1 MKKNTSK
8 RSIRRQVLLALVLGV
23 NVLCGTVIDSHV
35 SAMVP
40 NNELPQGGQSLW
52 KNHTGLNQNVG
63 SESKPVMNIHQQGKN
78 GVISWNSFNIGANGT
93 VNFSSDTQGFNTLNY
108 VNSGNASQL
117 YGKLTGLGGNL
128 YLVNPAGVQIG
139 PSAQINVGSLHVAA
153 KNLDL
158 GKVSKNPADVAG
170 LVKGGTL
177 TSAQLMSLGNISAD
191 KVTFE
196 GNGRIVID
204 TEKLEKL
211 NREKNDNFE
220 VLTNDADHVVLGYDA
235 YDKEKGYEDADK
247 TKTFGQVSVIGSKT
261 DVKVKGYMWVEDASQ
276 LQAIKTNLSG
286 KYALKN
292 SIDAIGTKDIDGGFE
307 PLGADTEDGF
317 TGTFDALDF
326 HIFDLTINRSDMEN
340 VGLFSKTK
348 GAILNNVTLVGGKI
362 TGENNVGALVGK
374 AVDTTITGAVNS
386 AAVVGAANVGGLVG
400 TGTGV
405 TLKDAVNMGD
415 ITGTDNAV
423 GGLVGNLTKGTIQG
437 KSYNI
442 GNVGGSD
449 DTNQPHDVGGLVGV
463 ATDSA
468 LGNEN
473 AKDGIIYNGLTVKGK
488 YNVGG
493 IAGRLEKSTLQ
504 NAENRSA
511 IKATGWT
518 MEDYSYQW
526 GNGNTLQTK
535 VENVQV
541 ANVGGLVGTS
551 EQDSNI
557 KNVTNLGNVSSS
569 KGDNNDYYDAGN
581 VGGIVGRAENTH
593 ITAATNQETKVTGAH
608 NVGGIAGYFGGKG
621 TITSAN
627 NDGADIMATG
637 ARNNTLHEEVEK
649 DGYGNVVGVREAGFV
664 KEWVRHANPSEK
676 VYIGNMGGIV
686 GYLYGD
692 DAYVTKGSNSGN
704 VHSLKIDDPQNV
716 STASKASNTGGI
728 VGKMLRSYRGN
739 DQIDSDWNQKIKN
752 GKATAAVSD
761 SYNSGNVE
769 GYFAVGGVVGQMF
782 NGEVVHSYNLGNIKT
797 TRTATKDELNPAVN
811 MGGVVGDTIE
821 DVNKAK
827 AFLYDVYNKGTI
839 GDKEFRYYAR
849 HVGGVVGRLNG
860 TLEKSYN
867 SGDIYNGF
875 NVVGGI
881 VGWYHRGS
889 IKDVFNTGNI
899 TVKNNEVL
907 LTKEDVQDRKG
918 ANLGNLNGN
927 KTSSVGGIIGAAAPD
942 KGLAIKNAYNIG
954 TIRSYQVGGG
964 GNNAVGGIAGRGS
977 IDLKNVYTLGT
988 VVAYDANGNKT
999 GRGVGH
1005 LVGEATNGGS
1015 AGSYNVANITNG
1027 YYIETGDPEFT
1038 YTDSELSS
1046 YGRKGTVIQWED
1058 RFNPDKY
1065 QGFTFSNY
1073 GPDGKKL
1080 DDANGSWRMYDNTL
1094 PMLNAFLPDT
1104 ETYFRENGL
1113 TDSKGNALSSVQY
1126 GTEYDPNLT
1135 IIKTENDL
1143 SFDWNTLNLGGDSR
1157 IAVYGGGLTLTDV
1170 DTVSKT
1176 AYFNGDIDSTGDLVL
1191 HGKDMLFGA
1200 GADLHGSAVT
1210 ISADGVLSLD
1220 GNIVATGE
1228 NGASDVSITAGD
1240 VKSYGKIISAQKD
1253 GKTTVPGIAEKRG
1266 DDASYGEISDM
1277 NQAVT
1282 ETGIHYSKTVISK
1295 KTGNV
1300 TITAKGN
1307 EKQDGSVTLG
1317 YGIQGKGLVRTGG
1330 SFNVEGTGDVYVESD
1345 LSIGRDIAL
1354 KSTGDASEVVL
1365 DVTNIGLDAE
1375 PQNQAKGLMDFMN
1388 HFNKKD
1394 TGEGKITLE
1403 TASGDAKFAVDLW
1416 DDAKGEKGEYT
1427 FNKFGSAGEANED
1440 SIKNAFNSM
1449 DATVKIG
1456 DQSYAVFE
1464 SGNDQT
1470 NGFMYIWVDGA
1481 DQLQG
1486 IQNFVNKD
1494 SDAAYYNY
1502 ALKSD
1507 IDASVLK
1514 DYEAIGSNKD
1524 YQGEAIGSDKDYQG
1538 TFDGRGHAII
1548 GLTAG
1553 GSDAANT
1560 GNTGVFSTV
1569 GKQGKVKNLSVLA
1582 GNFTGKD
1589 NVGAVAGVN
1598 KGTISD
1604 ITTYGNT
1611 ITSDGHAGGLVG
1623 TNEKTI
1629 SDSTSVSNV
1638 IANSQQAMAGGIAGS
1653 NEAGAVI
1660 DNSESNSAVAGNT
1673 STSSGLGGVAGVN
1686 KGILSKVD
1694 NLGVTNGGDSESSAV
1709 GGIAG
1714 INTGSIKNA
1723 YNESFVTGG
1732 KKTGGLVGINEKG
1745 GFLVNAANA
1754 GRVEGKG
1761 AAQDAAQEI
1770 GGLVGDNYGS
1780 ILNGR
1785 NGGNVTGTTYVGG
1798 IVGTNRE
1805 DSTLT
1810 DIINDTSILI
1820 KGVDY
1825 VGGIAGQNA
1834 GRIVDTEA
1842 SRTLSDGVVEGVE
1855 YVGGI
1860 AGKNTGYIENPHNNI
1875 SLRINK
1881 DALKDGKTAQYFGG
1895 VAGINEQ
1902 EGTIGNAT
1910 NLADVTAE
1918 GANYVGG
1925 IVGYNKGTLL
1935 NLAGNRGNVV
1945 GANYVGGV
1953 AGLNEHSL
1961 MDIDASNTGS
1971 VQALEGGAGGIFAV
1985 NHGDVTNSRLVN
1997 DAVVAGGADDG
2008 ATGGIFAKNTAN
2020 IGKTTLVNGMNAEV
2034 IGLKNVGGLVGENS
2048 GTILGGR
2055 DVSDGYYKDQ
2065 VYNNGVI
2072 DAGVWDDQNGNHQID
2087 DGEFKEGAG
2096 ENIGGLVGK
2105 NTGSVTA
2112 AYNTGAIKAKESTNV
2127 GGIAG
2132 TNAGW
2137 IDQVFSSIF
2146 TQDGKEGQVEGKTVV
2161 GGLVGSNQG
2170 RLTNGYTTSES
2181 NGGSIAGENK
2191 GLLKNV
2197 YSLTGKDKIL
2207 AASNTG
2213 SIVNGYA
2220 LDAGS
2225 ADSLAKGTYGGFN
2238 FGKTWKIYEGYSSPL
2253 LKVFLTKATYD
2264 PMTGEVLWAADG
2276 FSANDG
2282 TSKGLIY
2289 DGVKRGNPYL
2299 WSTQLVFASGNP
2311 NWLGYDLEP
2320 IYIGGNPDGQWD
2332 YLFKDAPFDKEEP
2345 ERERKAEIQFI
2356 HGGMEI

>member
-1 MKKNTSK
+1 MKRNTYKK
-8 RSIRRQVLLALVLGV
+8 RIKRQVLLTLFAGMTAFSGAITGYGASGV
-23 NVLCGTVIDSHV
+23 
-35 SAMVP
+35 VP

-108 VNSGNASQL
+108 VNSGNASQI

-128 YLVNPAGVQIG
+128 YIVNPAGVQIG

-158 GKVSKNPADVAG
+158 DAVSKNPTDVAG

-177 TSAQLMSLGNISAD
+177 TSAQLMSLGNISAN

-204 TEKLEKL
+204 TEKLENL
-211 NREKNDNFE
+211 NREKNETFE

-235 YDKEKGYEDADK
+235 YDKEMGYEGAA
-247 TKTFGQVSVIGSKT
+247 KTFGQVSVSGSKT
-261 DVKVKGYMWVEDASQ
+261 DVKGYMWVEDASQ
-276 LQAIKTNLSG
+276 LQAIDTNLSG

-292 SIDAIGTKDIDGGFE
+292 SIDAIGTKDLDDGKGFK
-307 PLGADTEDGF
+307 PLGSDREDGF
-317 TGTFDALDF
+317 TGIFDSLDF
-326 HIFDLTINRSDMEN
+326 HIFDLTINRSDMDN
-340 VGLFSKTK
+340 VGLFSKTN
-348 GAILNNVTLVGGKI
+348 GATLNNVTLVGGKI
-362 TGENNVGALVGK
+362 TGQNNVGTLVGS
-374 AVDTTITGAVNS
+374 ATNTTITGAVNS
-386 AAVVGAANVGGLVG
+386 AAVVGSENVGGLVG
-400 TGTGV
+400 TGTVV

-415 ITGTDNAV
+415 ITGTDHAV
-423 GGLVGNLTKGTIQG
+423 GGLAGNLTNGTVSG
-437 KSYNI
+437 NSYNI
-442 GNVGGSD
+442 GNVGGPD
-449 DTNQPHDVGGLVGV
+449 DTNRPYDVGGLVGV
-463 ATDSA
+463 ANGST
-468 LGNEN
+468 LGNEK

-493 IAGRLEKSTLQ
+493 IAGRLKNSTLQ
-504 NAENRSA
+504 HAENRSA
-511 IKATGWT
+511 IKATGFT
-518 MEDYSYQW
+518 TESYVYQGAGYSP
-526 GNGNTLQTK
+526 NNP
-535 VENVQV
+535 NVQV
-541 ANVGGLVGTS
+541 SNVGGLVGISAGNTFT
-551 EQDSNI
+551 
-557 KNVTNLGNVSSS
+557 NVTNLGDVSSAMG
-569 KGDNNDYYDAGN
+569 KGNDYYDGGN
-581 VGGIVGRAENTH
+581 VGGIVGRAEDTN
-593 ITAATNQETKVTGAH
+593 ITMATNQETKVTGAH
-608 NVGGIAGYFGGKG
+608 NIGGIAGYFGGNG
-621 TITSAN
+621 TITSAV
-627 NDGADIMATG
+627 NDGAEIMATG
-637 ARNNTLHEEVEK
+637 GRTSSDFATEM
-649 DGYGNVVGVREAGFV
+649 
-664 KEWVRHANPSEK
+664 VRHKDEER
-676 VYIGNMGGIV
+676 VHFGNMGGIV
-686 GYLYGD
+686 GYLYGN
-692 DAYVTKGSNSGN
+692 DAYVTKSTNSGN
-704 VHSLKIDDPQNV
+704 VHSQLIAANATTV
-716 STASKASNTGGI
+716 SESSLAANTGGI
-728 VGKMLRSYRGN
+728 VGK
-739 DQIDSDWNQKIKN
+739 IDRTTTLTKEDILN
-752 GKATAAVSD
+752 GKQAAVSD
-761 SYNSGNVE
+761 SYNSGTVQ
-769 GYFAVGGVVGQMF
+769 GFIGIGGVVGQMY
-782 NGEVVHSYNLGNIKT
+782 NGEVVRSYNLGDIRTTKT
-797 TRTATKDELNPAVN
+797 VASLDPNKLPTAN
-811 MGGVVGDTIE
+811 MGGVVGDTTE
-821 DVNKAK
+821 DTPYRVRA
-827 AFLYDVYNKGTI
+827 LIYDVYNKGKI
-839 GDKEFRYYAR
+839 GDETFTYAAR
-849 HVGGVVGRLNG
+849 HVGGVVGRLRG
-860 TLEKSYN
+860 TLEKAYN
-867 SGDIYNGF
+867 SGDVYNGY
-875 NVVGGI
+875 NVVGGV
-881 VGWYHRGS
+881 VGWYHKGN
-889 IKDVFNTGNI
+889 IKDVFNTGNV
-899 TVKNNEVL
+899 TVKNQDK
-907 LTKEDVQDRKG
+907 LTS
-918 ANLGNLNGN
+918 GNPSR
-927 KTSSVGGIIGAAAPD
+927 TSSVGGIIGAAAPRA
-942 KGLAIKNAYNIG
+942 GLWIENAYNIG
-954 TIRSYQVGGG
+954 TIRSYQVSGGG
-964 GNNAVGGIAGRGS
+964 KSAVGGIAGRGP
-977 IDLKNVYTLGT
+977 ITMKNVYTLGT
-988 VVAYDANGNKT
+988 VVAYDANGKKT
-999 GRGVGH
+999 AKGVGRI
-1005 LVGEATNGGS
+1005 VGEALEGGS
-1015 AGSYNVANITNG
+1015 DYNTADITNG

-1038 YTDSELSS
+1038 YTDGTDGELSS
-1046 YGRKGTVIQWED
+1046 YGRNGTVIQWKD
-1058 RFNPDKY
+1058 CFNPYSY

-1073 GPDGKKL
+1073 RADGKKQDGKKQ
-1080 DDANGSWRMYDNTL
+1080 DDANESWRMYGNTL

-1104 ETYFRENGL
+1104 ETYFRKHEL

-1135 IIKTENDL
+1135 IIKTKNDL

-1170 DTVSKT
+1170 DKVSKT
-1176 AYFNGDIDSTGDLVL
+1176 AYFNGNIDSTGDLVL
-1191 HGKDMLFGA
+1191 SGKDGADMLFGA
-1200 GADLHGSAVT
+1200 GADLHGSSVT
-1210 ISADGVLSLD
+1210 ISADGLLSLD

-1228 NGASDVSITAGD
+1228 KGASNISITAGD
-1240 VKSYGKIISAQKD
+1240 VKSYGKIESVKE
-1253 GKTTVPGIAEKRG
+1253 GGETTVPGIAEKRD
-1266 DDASYGEISDM
+1266 DDASYGAVSDM

-1282 ETGIHYSKTVISK
+1282 ETGIRYSKTVTSQG
-1295 KTGNV
+1295 TGNV
-1300 TITAKGN
+1300 TITAKGY
-1307 EKQDGSVTLG
+1307 EEHDGSVTLG

-1330 SFNVEGTGDVYVESD
+1330 NLSVEGTGDVYVESD
-1345 LSIGRDIAL
+1345 LSIGKDIAL

-1365 DVTNIGLDAE
+1365 DVTNIGLDAK
-1375 PQNQAKGLMDFMN
+1375 PQNQAEGLKDFMN
-1388 HFNKKD
+1388 HFKKD

-1403 TASGDAKFAVDLW
+1403 TVSGDAKFAVDLW
-1416 DDAKGEKGEYT
+1416 DDAKGGYT

-1440 SIKNAFNSM
+1440 NIKNAFNSM

-1486 IQNFVNKD
+1486 IQDFVNKD

-1514 DYEAIGSNKD
+1514 NYKAIGGD
-1524 YQGEAIGSDKDYQG
+1524 TGYQG

-1553 GSDAANT
+1553 GSEAA
-1560 GNTGVFSTV
+1560 NTGVFSAV
-1569 GKQGKVKNLSVLA
+1569 GEQGAVKNLSVLA

-1611 ITSDGHAGGLVG
+1611 VTSDGHAGGLVG
-1623 TNEKTI
+1623 TNEKI
-1629 SDSTSVSNV
+1629 IKDSTSVSNV
-1638 IANSQQAMAGGIAGS
+1638 IANSQEAMAGGIAGI
-1653 NEAGAVI
+1653 NAKGAVI
-1660 DNSESNSAVAGNT
+1660 DNSESNSAVAG
-1673 STSSGLGGVAGVN
+1673 SKATSSGLGGVAGVN
-1686 KGILSKVD
+1686 KGTLSKVD
-1694 NLGVTNGGDSESSAV
+1694 SLGVTNGGDSGSSAV

-1714 INTGSIKNA
+1714 INTGSIENA

-1732 KKTGGLVGINEKG
+1732 EKTGGLVGINEKSG
-1745 GFLVNAANA
+1745 SLVNAANA

-1770 GGLVGDNYGS
+1770 GGLVGDNDGS

-1820 KGVDY
+1820 KGSTY

-1834 GRIVDTEA
+1834 GRIVDTEV

-1881 DALKDGKTAQYFGG
+1881 DALKDSKTAQYFGG

-1902 EGTIGNAT
+1902 KGTIGNAT

-1918 GANYVGG
+1918 GATYVGG

-1935 NLAGNRGNVV
+1935 NLSGNRGNVI

-1953 AGLNEHSL
+1953 AGINEHSL
-1961 MDIDASNTGS
+1961 SDVDASNTGS
-1971 VQALEGGAGGIFAV
+1971 VQALQGGAGGIFAV

-1997 DAVVAGGADDG
+1997 DAVVAGGAHAG

-2048 GTILGGR
+2048 GTISGGR
-2055 DVSDGYYKDQ
+2055 DASDGYYKDK

-2072 DAGVWDDQNGNHQID
+2072 EAGTWHDENGNHQMD
-2087 DGEFKEGAG
+2087 AGEVTEGAG

-2112 AYNTGAIKAKESTNV
+2112 AYNTGAIKAKDSANV

-2132 TNAGW
+2132 MNAGR

-2146 TQDGKEGQVEGKTVV
+2146 TQDGNEGQVEGKTAV
-2161 GGLVGSNQG
+2161 GGLIGLNTEKGIV
-2170 RLTNGYTTSES
+2170 TDAYTTSKAP
-2181 NGGSIAGENK
+2181 NGGSIAGENQ

-2197 YSLTGKDKIL
+2197 YSVTGKDESI
-2207 AASNTG
+2207 AATNTG
-2213 SIVNGYA
+2213 RIENGYA
-2220 LDAGS
+2220 LDRENDA
-2225 ADSLAKGTYGGFN
+2225 SLAEDTYGGFT
-2238 FGKTWKIYEGYSSPL
+2238 FGSKWKIYEGYSSPL

-2264 PMTGEVLWAADG
+2264 AMTGELIWAADG
-2276 FSANDG
+2276 FAANDG
-2282 TSKGLIY
+2282 SGQGLIHQGLGTGSNY
-2289 DGVKRGNPYL
+2289 F
-2299 WSTQLVFASGNP
+2299 WSQQLVFAKGHP
-2311 NWLGYDLEP
+2311 NWLGYDLDPQYEKP
-2320 IYIGGNPDGQWD
+2320 SGNYDH
-2332 YLFKDAPFDKEEP
+2332 LFDDAPFGKREP
-2345 ERERKAEIQFI
+2345 NRERKAEISFER
-2356 HGGMEI
+2356 GGMEV

>member
-1 MKKNTSK
+1 MKRNTYKK
-8 RSIRRQVLLALVLGV
+8 RIKRQVLLTLFAGMTAFSGAITGYGASGV
-23 NVLCGTVIDSHV
+23 
-35 SAMVP
+35 VP

-108 VNSGNASQL
+108 VNSGNASQI

-128 YLVNPAGVQIG
+128 YIVNPAGVQIG

-158 GKVSKNPADVAG
+158 DAVSKNPTDVAG

-177 TSAQLMSLGNISAD
+177 TSAQLMSLGNISAN

-204 TEKLEKL
+204 TEKLENL
-211 NREKNDNFE
+211 NREKNETFE
-220 VLTNDADHVVLGYDA
+220 VLTNDANHVVLGYDA
-235 YDKEKGYEDADK
+235 YDKEKGYAGED
-247 TKTFGQVSVIGSKT
+247 KTFGQVSVSGAKT
-261 DVKVKGYMWVEDASQ
+261 NVTGYMWVEDAAQ
-276 LQAIKTNLSG
+276 LQAIDTNLSG
-286 KYALKN
+286 QYALKN
-292 SIDAIGTKDIDGGFE
+292 SIDAIGTKDLDGGKGFK
-307 PLGADTEDGF
+307 PLGSDREDGF
-317 TGTFDALDF
+317 TGTFDSLEF
-326 HIFDLTINRSDMEN
+326 HIFDLTINRSDMDN

-362 TGENNVGALVGK
+362 TGQNNVGTLVGS
-374 AVDTTITGAVNS
+374 ATNTTITGAVNS
-386 AAVVGAANVGGLVG
+386 AAVVGVANVGGLVG

-415 ITGTDNAV
+415 ITGTDHAV
-423 GGLVGNLTKGTIQG
+423 GGLAGNLTNGTVSG
-437 KSYNI
+437 NSYNI
-442 GNVGGSD
+442 GNVGGPD
-449 DTNQPHDVGGLVGV
+449 DTNRPYDVGGLVGV
-463 ATDSA
+463 ANGST
-468 LGNEN
+468 LGNEK

-493 IAGRLEKSTLQ
+493 IAGRLKNSTLQ
-504 NAENRSA
+504 HAENRSA
-511 IKATGWT
+511 IKATGFT
-518 MEDYSYQW
+518 TESYVYQGAGYSP
-526 GNGNTLQTK
+526 NNP
-535 VENVQV
+535 NVQV
-541 ANVGGLVGTS
+541 SNVGGLVGISAGNTFTS
-551 EQDSNI
+551 
-557 KNVTNLGNVSSS
+557 VTNLGDVSSAMG
-569 KGDNNDYYDAGN
+569 KGNDYYDGGN
-581 VGGIVGRAENTH
+581 VGGIVGRAEGTN
-593 ITAATNQETKVTGAH
+593 ITTATNQETKVTGAH

-621 TITSAN
+621 TITSAV
-627 NDGADIMATG
+627 NDGAEIMATG
-637 ARNNTLHEEVEK
+637 GRAEIMETGGRTSSDFATEMVRPKEEESVH
-649 DGYGNVVGVREAGFV
+649 F
-664 KEWVRHANPSEK
+664 
-676 VYIGNMGGIV
+676 GNMGGIV
-686 GYLYGD
+686 GYLYGN
-692 DAYVTKGSNSGN
+692 DAYVTKSTNSGN
-704 VHSLKIDDPQNV
+704 VHSQLIAANATTV
-716 STASKASNTGGI
+716 SESSLAANTGGI
-728 VGKMLRSYRGN
+728 VGK
-739 DQIDSDWNQKIKN
+739 IDRKTTLTKEDILN
-752 GKATAAVSD
+752 GKQAAVSD
-761 SYNSGNVE
+761 SYNSGTVQ
-769 GYFAVGGVVGQMF
+769 GFIGIGGVVGQMY
-782 NGEVVHSYNLGNIKT
+782 NGEVVRSYNLGDIRTTKT
-797 TRTATKDELNPAVN
+797 VASLDPNKLPTAN
-811 MGGVVGDTIE
+811 MGGVVGDTTE
-821 DVNKAK
+821 DPPTDAR
-827 AFLYDVYNKGTI
+827 ALIYDVYNKGKI
-839 GDKEFRYYAR
+839 GDETFTYAAR
-849 HVGGVVGRLNG
+849 HVGGVVGRLRG
-860 TLEKSYN
+860 TLEKAYN
-867 SGDIYNGF
+867 SGDVYNGY
-875 NVVGGI
+875 NVVGGV

-889 IKDVFNTGNI
+889 IKDVFNTGNV
-899 TVKNNEVL
+899 TVKNQDK
-907 LTKEDVQDRKG
+907 LTS
-918 ANLGNLNGN
+918 GNPSR
-927 KTSSVGGIIGAAAPD
+927 TSSVGGIIGAATPV
-942 KGLAIKNAYNIG
+942 KGLAIENAYNIG
-954 TIRSYQVGGG
+954 TIRSYQVKGGG
-964 GNNAVGGIAGRGS
+964 KNAVGGIAGRGP
-977 IDLKNVYTLGT
+977 ITMRNVYTLGT
-988 VVAYDANGNKT
+988 VVAYDDNGSKT
-999 GRGVGH
+999 ATGVGRI
-1005 LVGEATNGGS
+1005 VGEALEGGRD
-1015 AGSYNVANITNG
+1015 YNTANITNG

-1038 YTDSELSS
+1038 YTDGTDGELSS
-1046 YGRKGTVIQWED
+1046 YGRKGTVIQWKD
-1058 RFNPDKY
+1058 RFNPDSY

-1073 GPDGKKL
+1073 GADGKKQDGKKQ
-1080 DDANGSWRMYDNTL
+1080 DDANESWRMYGNTL

-1104 ETYFRENGL
+1104 ETYFRKHEL

-1135 IIKTENDL
+1135 IIKTKNDL

-1176 AYFNGDIDSTGDLVL
+1176 TFFNGNIDSTGNLVL
-1191 HGKDMLFGA
+1191 SGKKGADMLFGA
-1200 GADLHGSAVT
+1200 GADLHGSSVT
-1210 ISADGVLSLD
+1210 ISADGLLSLD

-1228 NGASDVSITAGD
+1228 NGASNISITAGD
-1240 VKSYGKIISAQKD
+1240 VKSYGKIESVKE
-1253 GKTTVPGIAEKRG
+1253 GGETTVPGIAEKRD
-1266 DDASYGEISDM
+1266 DDASYGDVSDM
-1277 NQAVT
+1277 KQAVT
-1282 ETGIHYSKTVISK
+1282 ETGIRYSKTVTSQG
-1295 KTGNV
+1295 TGNV
-1300 TITAKGN
+1300 TITAGD
-1307 EKQDGSVTLG
+1307 EEHDGSVTLG

-1330 SFNVEGTGDVYVESD
+1330 SLNVEGTGDVYVESD
-1345 LSIGRDIAL
+1345 LSVGKDISL

-1365 DVTNIGLDAE
+1365 DVTNIGLDAK
-1375 PQNQAKGLMDFMN
+1375 PQNQAEGLKDFMN
-1388 HFNKKD
+1388 HFNKVKR
-1394 TGEGKITLE
+1394 EGKITLE

-1416 DDAKGEKGEYT
+1416 DDAKGESKGEYT
-1427 FNKFGSAGEANED
+1427 FNKFGSKGEDNEGA
-1440 SIKNAFNSM
+1440 IKNAFNSM

-1456 DQSYAVFE
+1456 ENSYPIFGSAT
-1464 SGNDQT
+1464 DKT

-1486 IQNFVNKD
+1486 IQDFVNKD

-1514 DYEAIGSNKD
+1514 KYKAIGGD
-1524 YQGEAIGSDKDYQG
+1524 TGYQG

-1553 GSDAANT
+1553 GSEAA
-1560 GNTGVFSTV
+1560 NTGVFSAV
-1569 GKQGKVKNLSVLA
+1569 GEQGAVKNLSVLA

-1604 ITTYGNT
+1604 INTYGNT

-1623 TNEKTI
+1623 TNEKI
-1629 SDSTSVSNV
+1629 IKDSTSVSNV
-1638 IANSQQAMAGGIAGS
+1638 IANSKTAMAGGIAGS

-1660 DNSESNSAVAGNT
+1660 DNSESNSAVEGSVA
-1673 STSSGLGGVAGVN
+1673 TSSGLGGVAGRN
-1686 KGILSKVD
+1686 EGTLSKVD

-1714 INTGSIKNA
+1714 INTGSIENA

-1732 KKTGGLVGINEKG
+1732 KKTGGLVGINKKSG
-1745 GFLVNAANA
+1745 SLVNAANA

-1770 GGLVGDNYGS
+1770 GGLVGDNDGS

-1834 GRIVDTEA
+1834 GRIVDTEV

-1902 EGTIGNAT
+1902 EGSIGNAT

-1918 GANYVGG
+1918 GATYVGG

-1935 NLAGNRGNVV
+1935 NLSGNRGNVV
-1945 GANYVGGV
+1945 GDNYVGGV
-1953 AGLNEHSL
+1953 AGINEHSL
-1961 MDIDASNTGS
+1961 TDIDASNTGS
-1971 VQALEGGAGGIFAV
+1971 VQALQGGAGGIFAV

-1997 DAVVAGGADDG
+1997 DAVVAGGAHAG
-2008 ATGGIFAKNTAN
+2008 ATGGIFAENTAN
-2020 IGKTTLVNGMNAEV
+2020 ITKTTLVNGMNASV

-2048 GTILGGR
+2048 GAISGGR
-2055 DVSDGYYKDQ
+2055 DENDGYYKDQ

-2072 DAGVWDDQNGNHQID
+2072 EAGTWHDKNGNHQID
-2087 DGEFKEGAG
+2087 AGEVTEGAG

-2112 AYNTGAIKAKESTNV
+2112 AYNTGAIKAKDSANV

-2132 TNAGW
+2132 MNAGR

-2146 TQDGKEGQVEGKTVV
+2146 TQDGKEGQVEGKTAVGGVV
-2161 GGLVGSNQG
+2161 GLNTKKGIV
-2170 RLTNGYTTSES
+2170 TDAYTTSKAP
-2181 NGGSIAGENK
+2181 NGGSIAGVNQ

-2197 YSLTGKDKIL
+2197 YSLTGKDESLSAK
-2207 AASNTG
+2207 NTG
-2213 SIVNGYA
+2213 RIENGYA
-2220 LDAGS
+2220 LDRGS
-2225 ADSLAKGTYGGFN
+2225 DASLAEDTYGEFT
-2238 FGKTWKIYEGYSSPL
+2238 FGSKWKIYEGYSSPL

-2264 PMTGEVLWAADG
+2264 AMTGELIWAADG
-2276 FSANDG
+2276 FAANHG
-2282 TSKGLIY
+2282 SGQGLIHQGLGTGSNY
-2289 DGVKRGNPYL
+2289 F
-2299 WSTQLVFASGNP
+2299 WSQQLAFAGGHP
-2311 NWLGYDLEP
+2311 NWLGYDLDPQYEIP
-2320 IYIGGNPDGQWD
+2320 SGNYDH
-2332 YLFKDAPFDKEEP
+2332 LFDDAPFGKREP
-2345 ERERKAEIQFI
+2345 NRERKAEISFER
-2356 HGGMEI
+2356 GGMEV

>member
-23 NVLCGTVIDSHV
+23 NVLCSTVMDSHV

-40 NNELPQGGQSLW
+40 NNELPQGGKSIWQ
-52 KNHTGLNQNVG
+52 NHVGINQNTG
-63 SESKPVMNIHQQGKN
+63 SESKPVMDIKQQGMN
-78 GVISWNSFNIGANGT
+78 GVITWESFNIGANGT
-93 VNFSSDTQGFNTLNY
+93 INFSADKANYNTLNY
-108 VNSGNASQL
+108 VKGAAPSQL
-117 YGKLTGLGGNL
+117 YGKLTAPGGNI
-128 YLVNPAGVQIG
+128 YVVNPAGVQIG

-153 KNLDL
+153 KKLDVKSL
-158 GKVSKNPADVAG
+158 PNTPEAVGNI
-170 LVKGGTL
+170 VKGGTM
-177 TSAQLMSLGNISAD
+177 TASQLMSLGNISAD

-204 TEKLEKL
+204 TEKLENP
-211 NREKNDNFE
+211 NREKNENFE

-235 YDKEKGYEDADK
+235 YDEEKGYEDAA
-247 TKTFGQVSVIGSKT
+247 KTFDQGQVSVNGSKK
-261 DVKVKGYMWVEDASQ
+261 DVTGYMWVEDATQ
-276 LQAIKTNLSG
+276 LQAIDRNLSG

-292 SIDAIGTKDIDGGFE
+292 SIDAIGTKKWNDGKGFK
-307 PLGADTEDGF
+307 PLGADKEDGF

-326 HIFDLTINRSDMEN
+326 HIFDLTINRSDMDN

-348 GAILNNVTLVGGKI
+348 GSKTKRAILNNVTLVGGKI
-362 TGENNVGALVGK
+362 TGKTNVGTLVGE
-374 AVDTTITGAVNS
+374 ATDTTITGAVNS
-386 AAVVGAANVGGLVG
+386 AAVVGTANVGGLVG

-415 ITGTDNAV
+415 ITGTDYAV
-423 GGLVGNLTKGTIQG
+423 GGLVGNLTNGTISG

-442 GNVGGSD
+442 GNVGGPD
-449 DTNQPHDVGGLVGV
+449 DTNQPYDVGGLVGV
-463 ATDSA
+463 ANGST
-468 LGNEN
+468 LGNDK
-473 AKDGIIYNGLTVKGK
+473 AKDGIIYNGLTVKGQ

-493 IAGRLEKSTLQ
+493 IAGRLEKSTLK

-511 IKATGWT
+511 IKATGFT
-518 MEDYSYQW
+518 TESYFYQGAGYST
-526 GNGNTLQTK
+526 NNPK
-535 VENVQV
+535 VQV
-541 ANVGGLVGTS
+541 SNVGGLVGISTG
-551 EQDSNI
+551 NTFT
-557 KNVTNLGNVSSS
+557 NVTNLGDVSSAMGEG
-569 KGDNNDYYDAGN
+569 KDYYDGGN
-581 VGGIVGRAENTH
+581 VGGIVGRAEDTN
-593 ITAATNQETKVTGAH
+593 ITTATNQETKVTGAH

-621 TITSAN
+621 TITSAV
-627 NDGADIMATG
+627 NDGAEIMATG
-637 ARNNTLHEEVEK
+637 GRTSSDFATEMVRPKEEERVH
-649 DGYGNVVGVREAGFV
+649 F
-664 KEWVRHANPSEK
+664 
-676 VYIGNMGGIV
+676 GNMGGIV
-686 GYLYGD
+686 GYLYD
-692 DAYVTKGSNSGN
+692 NDAYVTKSTNSGN
-704 VHSLKIDDPQNV
+704 VHSQLIAANATTV
-716 STASKASNTGGI
+716 SESSLAANTGGI
-728 VGKMLRSYRGN
+728 IGK
-739 DQIDSDWNQKIKN
+739 IDRTTTLTKKDILN
-752 GKATAAVSD
+752 GKQAAVSD
-761 SYNSGNVE
+761 SYNSGTVQ
-769 GYFAVGGVVGQMF
+769 GFIGIGGVVGQMY
-782 NGEVVHSYNLGNIKT
+782 NGEVVRSYNLGDIRTTKT
-797 TRTATKDELNPAVN
+797 VASLDPNKLPTAN
-811 MGGVVGDTIE
+811 MGGVVGDTTENTPWSVSALI
-821 DVNKAK
+821 
-827 AFLYDVYNKGTI
+827 YDVYNKGKI
-839 GDKEFRYYAR
+839 GDETFTYAAR
-849 HVGGVVGRLNG
+849 HVGGVVGRLKG
-860 TLEKSYN
+860 TLEKAYN
-867 SGDIYNGF
+867 SGDVYNGY
-875 NVVGGI
+875 NVVGGV
-881 VGWYHRGS
+881 VGWYYRGS
-889 IKDVFNTGNI
+889 IKDVFNTGNV
-899 TVKNNEVL
+899 TVKNQDK
-907 LTKEDVQDRKG
+907 LTS
-918 ANLGNLNGN
+918 GNPSR
-927 KTSSVGGIIGAAAPD
+927 TSSTGGIIGAATPAA
-942 KGLAIKNAYNIG
+942 GLWIENAYNIG
-954 TIRSYQVGGG
+954 TIRSYQVSGGG
-964 GNNAVGGIAGRGS
+964 KNAVGGIAGRGVN
-977 IDLKNVYTLGT
+977 LNNVYTLGT
-988 VVAYDANGNKT
+988 VVAYDADVKKT
-999 GRGVGH
+999 AVGVGR
-1005 LVGEATNGGS
+1005 LVGEALEGNRDT
-1015 AGSYNVANITNG
+1015 YNTAKITNG
-1027 YYIETGDPEFT
+1027 YYIETGNSEFT

-1046 YGRKGTVIQWED
+1046 YGRKGTVIQWKD
-1058 RFNPDKY
+1058 RFNPDSY

-1073 GPDGKKL
+1073 GANGKKL
-1080 DDANGSWRMYDNTL
+1080 DDANRSWRMYRNTLPMYSNTL

-1104 ETYFRENGL
+1104 EAYFRDFRENEP

-1157 IAVYGGGLTLTDV
+1157 IAVYGGGLTLTGV

-1176 AYFNGDIDSTGDLVL
+1176 AYFNGDIDSTGNLVL
-1191 HGKDMLFGA
+1191 SGEKGADMLFGA
-1200 GADLHGSAVT
+1200 GADLHGSSVT
-1210 ISADGVLSLD
+1210 ISADGLLSLD

-1228 NGASDVSITAGD
+1228 NGASNISITAGD
-1240 VKSYGKIISAQKD
+1240 VKSYGKIESVQE
-1253 GKTTVPGIAEKRG
+1253 GGETTVPGIAEKRN
-1266 DDASYGEISDM
+1266 DDASYGDVSDM
-1277 NQAVT
+1277 KQAVT
-1282 ETGIHYSKTVISK
+1282 ETGIRYSKTVTSK
-1295 KTGNV
+1295 GTGNV
-1300 TITAKGN
+1300 TITAKGD
-1307 EKQDGSVTLG
+1307 EEHDGSVTLG

-1330 SFNVEGTGDVYVESD
+1330 SLNVKGTGDVYVESD
-1345 LSIGRDIAL
+1345 LSIGKDIAL

-1365 DVTNIGLDAE
+1365 DVTNIGLDAK
-1375 PQNQAKGLMDFMN
+1375 PQNQAEGLKDFMN
-1388 HFNKKD
+1388 HFKKD

-1416 DDAKGEKGEYT
+1416 DDAKGESKGEYT
-1427 FNKFGSAGEANED
+1427 FNKFGSKGEDNED
-1440 SIKNAFNSM
+1440 DIKNAFNSM

-1569 GKQGKVKNLSVLA
+1569 GVQGKVKNLSVLA
-1582 GNFTGKD
+1582 GNFTGKG

-1623 TNEKTI
+1623 TNESTI
-1629 SDSTSVSNV
+1629 RDSTSVSNV
-1638 IANSQQAMAGGIAGS
+1638 IANSQQAMAGGIAGI
-1653 NEAGAVI
+1653 NKTGAVI
-1660 DNSESNSAVAGNT
+1660 DNSESNSAVASNT

-1694 NLGVTNGGDSESSAV
+1694 NLGVTNGGDSGSTAV

-1723 YNESFVTGG
+1723 YNESFVTGSG
-1732 KKTGGLVGINEKG
+1732 KTGGLVGINKKK

-1754 GRVEGKG
+1754 GRVEGKE
-1761 AAQDAAQEI
+1761 DAKGDAEEI

-1785 NGGNVTGTTYVGG
+1785 NGGNVTGKTYVGG

-1820 KGVDY
+1820 KGITY

-1834 GRIVDTEA
+1834 GRIEDTEA

-1997 DAVVAGGADDG
+1997 DAVVAGGAHAGATGGADDG

>member
-1 MKKNTSK
+1 MKRNTYKK
-8 RSIRRQVLLALVLGV
+8 RIKRQVLLTLFAGMTAFSGAITGYGASGV
-23 NVLCGTVIDSHV
+23 
-35 SAMVP
+35 VP

-158 GKVSKNPADVAG
+158 DAVSKNPTDVAG
-170 LVKGGTL
+170 LVKGGTM
-177 TSAQLMSLGNISAD
+177 TASQLMSLGNISAD

-204 TEKLEKL
+204 TEKLENL
-211 NREKNDNFE
+211 NREKNETFE
-220 VLTNDADHVVLGYDA
+220 VLTNDANHVVLGYDA
-235 YDKEKGYEDADK
+235 YDKEKGYEGAA
-247 TKTFGQVSVIGSKT
+247 KTFGQVSVSGSKT
-261 DVKVKGYMWVEDASQ
+261 DVKGYMWVEDASQ
-276 LQAIKTNLSG
+276 LQAIDTNLSG

-292 SIDAIGTKDIDGGFE
+292 SIDAIGTKDLDGGKGFK
-307 PLGADTEDGF
+307 PLGSDREDGF

-348 GAILNNVTLVGGKI
+348 GATLNNVTLVGGKI
-362 TGENNVGALVGK
+362 TGKNNVGTLVGMAK
-374 AVDTTITGAVNS
+374 DTIITGAVNS
-386 AAVVGAANVGGLVG
+386 AAVVGSENVGGLVG

-415 ITGTDNAV
+415 ITGTNHAV

-468 LGNEN
+468 LGNEK
-473 AKDGIIYNGLTVKGK
+473 AKDGIIYNGLTVKGN

-493 IAGRLEKSTLQ
+493 IAGLLKNSTLQ

-511 IKATGWT
+511 IKATGFT
-518 MEDYSYQW
+518 TESYVYQGAGYSP
-526 GNGNTLQTK
+526 NNPK
-535 VENVQV
+535 VQV
-541 ANVGGLVGTS
+541 SNVGGLVGISAGNNFTS
-551 EQDSNI
+551 
-557 KNVTNLGNVSSS
+557 VTNLGNISSS
-569 KGDNNDYYDAGN
+569 MGEGKDYYDGGN
-581 VGGIVGRAENTH
+581 VGGIVGRAEDTN
-593 ITAATNQETKVTGAH
+593 ITMATNQETKVTGAH
-608 NVGGIAGYFGGKG
+608 NIGGIAGYFGGNG
-621 TITSAN
+621 TITSAV
-627 NDGADIMATG
+627 NDGAEIMATG
-637 ARNNTLHEEVEK
+637 GRTSSGFATEMVRPKEEERVH
-649 DGYGNVVGVREAGFV
+649 F
-664 KEWVRHANPSEK
+664 
-676 VYIGNMGGIV
+676 GNMGGIV
-686 GYLYGD
+686 GYLYGN
-692 DAYVTKGSNSGN
+692 DAYVTRSTNSGN
-704 VHSLKIDDPQNV
+704 VHSQLIAANATTV
-716 STASKASNTGGI
+716 SESSLAANTGGI
-728 VGKMLRSYRGN
+728 VGK
-739 DQIDSDWNQKIKN
+739 IDRTTTLTKKDILN
-752 GKATAAVSD
+752 GRQAAVSD
-761 SYNSGNVE
+761 SYNSGTVQ
-769 GYFAVGGVVGQMF
+769 GFIGIGGIVGQMYK
-782 NGEVVHSYNLGNIKT
+782 GEVVRSYNLGDIRTTKT
-797 TRTATKDELNPAVN
+797 VASLEPNNLPTAN
-811 MGGVVGDTIE
+811 MGGVVGDTTE
-821 DVNKAK
+821 DTPSGVKA
-827 AFLYDVYNKGTI
+827 LIYDVYNKGKI
-839 GDKEFRYYAR
+839 GDESFTYAAR
-849 HVGGVVGRLNG
+849 HVGGVVGRLKG
-860 TLEKSYN
+860 DLEKAYN
-867 SGDIYNGF
+867 SGDVYNGY
-875 NVVGGI
+875 NVVGGV
-881 VGWYHRGS
+881 VGWYHKGN
-889 IKDVFNTGNI
+889 IKDVFNTGNV
-899 TVKNNEVL
+899 TVKNQDK
-907 LTKEDVQDRKG
+907 LTS
-918 ANLGNLNGN
+918 GNPSR
-927 KTSSVGGIIGAAAPD
+927 TSSVGGIIGAAAPRA
-942 KGLAIKNAYNIG
+942 GLWIENAYNIG
-954 TIRSYQVGGG
+954 TIRSYQVSGGG
-964 GNNAVGGIAGRGS
+964 KSAVGGIAGRGS
-977 IDLKNVYTLGT
+977 ITMRNVYTLGT

-999 GRGVGH
+999 ATGVGRI
-1005 LVGEATNGGS
+1005 VGEALEGGID
-1015 AGSYNVANITNG
+1015 YNTANITNG
-1027 YYIETGDPEFT
+1027 YYIETGNPKFT

-1046 YGRKGTVIQWED
+1046 YGRKGTVIQWKD
-1058 RFNPDKY
+1058 RFNPDSY

-1073 GPDGKKL
+1073 GADGKKL

-1104 ETYFRENGL
+1104 ETYFREHEL

-1170 DTVSKT
+1170 DTVSTT
-1176 AYFNGDIDSTGDLVL
+1176 AFFGGNIDSTGDLVL
-1191 HGKDMLFGA
+1191 RGKDGADMLFGA

-1228 NGASDVSITAGD
+1228 NGASDVSITAGE
-1240 VKSYGKIISAQKD
+1240 VKSYGRIESVQEGD
-1253 GKTTVPGIAEKRG
+1253 ETTAPGIAETR
-1266 DDASYGEISDM
+1266 DEEASYGDVSDM
-1277 NQAVT
+1277 NKAVT
-1282 ETGIHYSKTVISK
+1282 ETGIRYSKTVTSK
-1295 KTGNV
+1295 RTGNV
-1300 TITAKGN
+1300 TITAKGD
-1307 EKQDGSVTLG
+1307 EEHDGSVTLG

-1330 SFNVEGTGDVYVESD
+1330 SLNVEGTGDVYVESD
-1345 LSIGRDIAL
+1345 LSIGKDIAL

-1365 DVTNIGLDAE
+1365 DVTNIGLDAK
-1375 PQNQAKGLMDFMN
+1375 PQNQAEGLKDFMN
-1388 HFNKKD
+1388 HFNKD

-1403 TASGDAKFAVDLW
+1403 TVSGDAKFAVDLW
-1416 DDAKGEKGEYT
+1416 DDAKGEYT
-1427 FNKFGSAGEANED
+1427 FNKFGSKGEANED
-1440 SIKNAFNSM
+1440 AIKNAFNSM

-1486 IQNFVNKD
+1486 IQKFIKKDADGAHYNF
-1494 SDAAYYNY
+1494 
-1502 ALKSD
+1502 ALKGD
-1507 IDASVLK
+1507 IDASVLEN
-1514 DYEAIGSNKD
+1514 YESIGGD
-1524 YQGEAIGSDKDYQG
+1524 TGYQG

-1553 GSDAANT
+1553 GSDAT
-1560 GNTGVFSTV
+1560 NTGVFSTV
-1569 GKQGKVKNLSVLA
+1569 GEQGKVKNLSVLA

-1604 ITTYGNT
+1604 ITTYGN
-1611 ITSDGHAGGLVG
+1611 IVTSDGHAGGLVG
-1623 TNEKTI
+1623 TNEKSI
-1629 SDSTSVSNV
+1629 KDSTSVSNV
-1638 IANSQQAMAGGIAGS
+1638 IANSQEAMAGGIAGI
-1653 NEAGAVI
+1653 NAKDAVI
-1660 DNSESNSAVAGNT
+1660 DNSESNSAVAGSMAT
-1673 STSSGLGGVAGVN
+1673 YSGLGGVAGRN
-1686 KGILSKVD
+1686 EGTLSNVD

-1714 INTGSIKNA
+1714 INTGSIENA

-1732 KKTGGLVGINEKG
+1732 EKTGGLVGINEKSG
-1745 GFLVNAANA
+1745 SLVNAANA

-1761 AAQDAAQEI
+1761 KAQEI
-1770 GGLVGDNYGS
+1770 GGLVGDNDGS

-1834 GRIVDTEA
+1834 GRIVDTEV

-1875 SLRINK
+1875 SLRINT

-1902 EGTIGNAT
+1902 KGTIGNAT

-1918 GANYVGG
+1918 GATYVGG

-1935 NLAGNRGNVV
+1935 DLSGNRGNVV

-1953 AGLNEHSL
+1953 AGINEHSL
-1961 MDIDASNTGS
+1961 SDVDASNTGS
-1971 VQALEGGAGGIFAV
+1971 VQALKGGAGGIFAV

-1997 DAVVAGGADDG
+1997 DAVVAGGAHAG
-2008 ATGGIFAKNTAN
+2008 ATGGIFAENTAN

-2048 GTILGGR
+2048 STISGGR
-2055 DVSDGYYKDQ
+2055 DASDGYYKDK

-2072 DAGVWDDQNGNHQID
+2072 EAGTWHDENGNHQID
-2087 DGEFKEGAG
+2087 SGEVTEGAG

-2112 AYNTGAIKAKESTNV
+2112 AYNTGAIKAKDSANV

-2132 TNAGW
+2132 TNAGK

-2146 TQDGKEGQVEGKTVV
+2146 TQDGNEGQVEGKTDV
-2161 GGLVGSNQG
+2161 GGLIGLNTEKGIV
-2170 RLTNGYTTSES
+2170 TDAYTTSKAP
-2181 NGGSIAGENK
+2181 NGGSIAGENQ

-2197 YSLTGKDKIL
+2197 YSVTGKDESI
-2207 AASNTG
+2207 AATNTG
-2213 SIVNGYA
+2213 RIENGYA
-2220 LDAGS
+2220 LDRGS
-2225 ADSLAKGTYGGFN
+2225 DASLAEDTYGEFT
-2238 FGKTWKIYEGYSSPL
+2238 FGSKWKIYEGYSSPL

-2264 PMTGEVLWAADG
+2264 AMTGELIWAADG
-2276 FSANDG
+2276 FAANDG
-2282 TSKGLIY
+2282 SGQGLIHQGLGTGSNY
-2289 DGVKRGNPYL
+2289 F
-2299 WSTQLVFASGNP
+2299 WSQQLAFAGDHP
-2311 NWLGYDLEP
+2311 NWLGYDLDPQYEIP
-2320 IYIGGNPDGQWD
+2320 SGNYDH
-2332 YLFKDAPFDKEEP
+2332 LFDDAPFGKREP
-2345 ERERKAEIQFI
+2345 NRERKAEISFER
-2356 HGGMEI
+2356 GGMEV

>member
-1 MKKNTSK
+1 MKRNTYKK
-8 RSIRRQVLLALVLGV
+8 RIKRQVLLTLFAGMTAFSGAITGYGASGV
-23 NVLCGTVIDSHV
+23 
-35 SAMVP
+35 VP
-40 NNELPQGGQSLW
+40 NNELPQRGQSLW

-158 GKVSKNPADVAG
+158 DAVFKNPTDVAG
-170 LVKGGTL
+170 LVKGGTM
-177 TSAQLMSLGNISAD
+177 TASQLMSLGNISAD

-211 NREKNDNFE
+211 NREKNENFE
-220 VLTNDADHVVLGYDA
+220 VLTNDANHVVLGYDA
-235 YDKEKGYEDADK
+235 YDKEKGYEGA
-247 TKTFGQVSVIGSKT
+247 TKTFGQVSVNGSKA
-261 DVKVKGYMWVEDASQ
+261 DVTGYMWVEDASQ
-276 LQAIKTNLSG
+276 LQDIDTNLSG
-286 KYALKN
+286 QYALKN
-292 SIDAIGTKDIDGGFE
+292 SIDAISTSTWDDKDGDHVNEGFK
-307 PLGADTEDGF
+307 PIGVDNNGKVNGSGF
-317 TGTFDALDF
+317 TGILDGLGF
-326 HIFDLTINRSDMEN
+326 HIFDLTINRADQDN

-348 GAILNNVTLVGGKI
+348 GATLNNVTLVGGKI
-362 TGENNVGALVGK
+362 TGQNNVGTLVGE
-374 AVDTTITGAVNS
+374 ATDTTITGAVNS
-386 AAVVGAANVGGLVG
+386 AAVVGTTNVGGLVG

-415 ITGTDNAV
+415 ITGTDYAV
-423 GGLVGNLTKGTIQG
+423 GGLAGNLTNGTVSG
-437 KSYNI
+437 NSYNI
-442 GNVGGSD
+442 GNVGGPD
-449 DTNQPHDVGGLVGV
+449 DTNQPYDVGGLVGV
-463 ATDSA
+463 ADVST

-473 AKDGIIYNGLTVKGK
+473 SKDGIIYNGLTVKGE

-493 IAGRLEKSTLQ
+493 IAGRLENSTLQ

-511 IKATGWT
+511 IKATGFT
-518 MEDYSYQW
+518 TESYFYQGAGYSP
-526 GNGNTLQTK
+526 NNPK
-535 VENVQV
+535 VQV
-541 ANVGGLVGTS
+541 SNVGGLVGISTG
-551 EQDSNI
+551 NTFT
-557 KNVTNLGNVSSS
+557 NVTNLGDVSSAMG
-569 KGDNNDYYDAGN
+569 KGHDYYDGGN
-581 VGGIVGRAENTH
+581 VGGIVGRAEGTN
-593 ITAATNQETKVTGAH
+593 ITTATNQETKVTGAH

-621 TITSAN
+621 TITSAV
-627 NDGADIMATG
+627 NDGAEIMATG
-637 ARNNTLHEEVEK
+637 GRAEIMETGGRTSSDFATEMVRPKEEERVH
-649 DGYGNVVGVREAGFV
+649 F
-664 KEWVRHANPSEK
+664 
-676 VYIGNMGGIV
+676 GNMGGIV
-686 GYLYGD
+686 GYLYGN
-692 DAYVTKGSNSGN
+692 DAYVTKSTNSGN
-704 VHSLKIDDPQNV
+704 VHSQLIAANATTV
-716 STASKASNTGGI
+716 SESSLAANTGGI
-728 VGKMLRSYRGN
+728 VGK
-739 DQIDSDWNQKIKN
+739 IDRTTTLTKKDILN
-752 GKATAAVSD
+752 GTQAAVSD
-761 SYNSGNVE
+761 SYNSGTVQ
-769 GYFAVGGVVGQMF
+769 GFIGIGGVVGQMY
-782 NGEVVHSYNLGNIKT
+782 NGEVVRSYNLGDIRTTKT
-797 TRTATKDELNPAVN
+797 VASLDPNKLPTAN
-811 MGGVVGDTIE
+811 MGGVVGDTTE
-821 DVNKAK
+821 DTPESVRA
-827 AFLYDVYNKGTI
+827 LIYDVYNKGKI
-839 GDKEFRYYAR
+839 GDETFTYAAR
-849 HVGGVVGRLNG
+849 HVGGVVGRLKG
-860 TLEKSYN
+860 TLEKAYN
-867 SGDIYNGF
+867 SGDVYNGY
-875 NVVGGI
+875 NVVGGV
-881 VGWYHRGS
+881 VGWYHRGN
-889 IKDVFNTGNI
+889 IKDVFNTGNV
-899 TVKNNEVL
+899 TVKNQDK
-907 LTKEDVQDRKG
+907 LTS
-918 ANLGNLNGN
+918 GNPSR
-927 KTSSVGGIIGAAAPD
+927 TSSVGGIIGAATPGT
-942 KGLAIKNAYNIG
+942 GLAIENAYNIG
-954 TIRSYQVGGG
+954 TIRSYQVKDGGK
-964 GNNAVGGIAGRGS
+964 NAVGGIVGRGP
-977 IDLKNVYTLGT
+977 IDIENVYTLGT
-988 VVAYDANGNKT
+988 VVAYDADEKKT
-999 GRGVGH
+999 AVGVGR
-1005 LVGEATNGGS
+1005 LVGEALEGGNF
-1015 AGSYNVANITNG
+1015 YNTAKITNG
-1027 YYIETGDPEFT
+1027 YYIETGNSEFT

-1046 YGRKGTVIQWED
+1046 YGRKGTVIQWKD
-1058 RFNPDKY
+1058 RFYPDSY

-1073 GPDGKKL
+1073 RADGKKQDGKKQ
-1080 DDANGSWRMYDNTL
+1080 DDANESWRMYGNTL

-1104 ETYFRENGL
+1104 ETYFRKHEL

-1135 IIKTENDL
+1135 IIKTKNDL
-1143 SFDWNTLNLGGDSR
+1143 SFGWNTLNLGGDSR

-1170 DTVSKT
+1170 DKVSKT
-1176 AYFNGDIDSTGDLVL
+1176 AYFNGNIDSTGDLVL
-1191 HGKDMLFGA
+1191 SGKDGADMLFGA
-1200 GADLHGSAVT
+1200 GADLHGSSVT
-1210 ISADGVLSLD
+1210 ISADGLLSLD

-1228 NGASDVSITAGD
+1228 NGASNISITAGD
-1240 VKSYGKIISAQKD
+1240 VKSYGKIESVKE
-1253 GKTTVPGIAEKRG
+1253 GGETTVPGIAEKRD
-1266 DDASYGEISDM
+1266 DDASYGAVSEM

-1282 ETGIHYSKTVISK
+1282 ETGIRYSKTVTSQG
-1295 KTGNV
+1295 TGNV
-1300 TITAKGN
+1300 TITAKGY
-1307 EKQDGSVTLG
+1307 EEHDGSVTLG

-1330 SFNVEGTGDVYVESD
+1330 NLSVEGTGDVYVESD
-1345 LSIGRDIAL
+1345 LSIGKDIAL

-1365 DVTNIGLDAE
+1365 DVTNIGLDAK
-1375 PQNQAKGLMDFMN
+1375 PQNQAEGLKDFMN
-1388 HFNKKD
+1388 HFKKD

-1403 TASGDAKFAVDLW
+1403 TVSGDAKFAVDLW
-1416 DDAKGEKGEYT
+1416 DDAKGGYT

-1440 SIKNAFNSM
+1440 NIKNAFNSM

-1486 IQNFVNKD
+1486 IQDFVNKD

-1514 DYEAIGSNKD
+1514 NYKAIGGD
-1524 YQGEAIGSDKDYQG
+1524 TGYQG

-1553 GSDAANT
+1553 GSEAA
-1560 GNTGVFSTV
+1560 NTGVFSAV
-1569 GKQGKVKNLSVLA
+1569 GKQGAVKNLSVLA

-1611 ITSDGHAGGLVG
+1611 VTSDGHAGGLVG
-1623 TNEKTI
+1623 TNEKI
-1629 SDSTSVSNV
+1629 IKDSTSVSNV
-1638 IANSQQAMAGGIAGS
+1638 IANSQEAMAGGIAGI
-1653 NEAGAVI
+1653 NAKGAVI
-1660 DNSESNSAVAGNT
+1660 DNSESNSAVAG
-1673 STSSGLGGVAGVN
+1673 SKATSSGLGGVAGVN
-1686 KGILSKVD
+1686 KGTLSKVD
-1694 NLGVTNGGDSESSAV
+1694 SLGVTNGGDSGSSAV

-1714 INTGSIKNA
+1714 INTGSIENA

-1732 KKTGGLVGINEKG
+1732 EKTGGLVGINEKSG
-1745 GFLVNAANA
+1745 SLVNAANA

-1770 GGLVGDNYGS
+1770 GGLVGDNDGS

-1820 KGVDY
+1820 KGSTY

-1834 GRIVDTEA
+1834 GRIVDTEV

-1902 EGTIGNAT
+1902 NGSIGNAT

-1918 GANYVGG
+1918 GATYVGG

-1935 NLAGNRGNVV
+1935 NLSGNRGNVI

-1953 AGLNEHSL
+1953 AGINEHSL
-1961 MDIDASNTGS
+1961 TAIDASNTGS
-1971 VQALEGGAGGIFAV
+1971 VQALQGGAGGIFAV

-1997 DAVVAGGADDG
+1997 DAVVAGGAHAG
-2008 ATGGIFAKNTAN
+2008 ATGGIFAENTAN

-2034 IGLKNVGGLVGENS
+2034 IGLENVGGLIGTNE
-2048 GTILGGR
+2048 GTISGGR
-2055 DVSDGYYKDQ
+2055 DASNGYYKDQ

-2072 DAGVWDDQNGNHQID
+2072 EAGTWHDKNGNHQMD
-2087 DGEFKEGAG
+2087 AGEVTEGAG

-2112 AYNTGAIKAKESTNV
+2112 AYNTGAIKAKDSTYV

-2132 TNAGW
+2132 TNAGK

-2146 TQDGKEGQVEGKTVV
+2146 TQDGNEGQVEGKTAV
-2161 GGLVGSNQG
+2161 GGLIGLNTEKGIV
-2170 RLTNGYTTSES
+2170 TDAYTTSKAP
-2181 NGGSIAGENK
+2181 NGGSIAGENQ

-2197 YSLTGKDKIL
+2197 YSVTGKDESI
-2207 AASNTG
+2207 AATNTG
-2213 SIVNGYA
+2213 RIENGYA
-2220 LDAGS
+2220 LDRENDA
-2225 ADSLAKGTYGGFN
+2225 SLAEDTYGGFT
-2238 FGKTWKIYEGYSSPL
+2238 FGSKWKIYEGYSSPL

-2264 PMTGEVLWAADG
+2264 AMTGELIWAADG
-2276 FSANDG
+2276 FAANDG
-2282 TSKGLIY
+2282 SGQGLIHQGLGTGSNY
-2289 DGVKRGNPYL
+2289 F
-2299 WSTQLVFASGNP
+2299 WSQQLAFAGGHP
-2311 NWLGYDLEP
+2311 NWLGYDLDPQYEKP
-2320 IYIGGNPDGQWD
+2320 SGNYD
-2332 YLFKDAPFDKEEP
+2332 YLFDDAPFGKREP
-2345 ERERKAEIQFI
+2345 NRERKAEISFER
-2356 HGGMEI
+2356 GGMEV

>member
-1 MKKNTSK
+1 MKRNTYKK
-8 RSIRRQVLLALVLGV
+8 RIKRQVLLTLFAGMTAFSGAITGYGASGV
-23 NVLCGTVIDSHV
+23 
-35 SAMVP
+35 VP

-108 VNSGNASQL
+108 VNSGNASQI

-128 YLVNPAGVQIG
+128 YIVNPAGVQIG

-158 GKVSKNPADVAG
+158 DAVSKNPADVAG

-177 TSAQLMSLGNISAD
+177 TSAQLMSLGNISAN

-204 TEKLEKL
+204 TEKLENL
-211 NREKNDNFE
+211 NREKNENFE
-220 VLTNDADHVVLGYDA
+220 VLTNDANHVVLGYDA
-235 YDKEKGYEDADK
+235 YDKETGYEGADK
-247 TKTFGQVSVIGSKT
+247 TFDQVNGSKIT
-261 DVKVKGYMWVEDASQ
+261 GYMWVEDATQ
-276 LQAIKTNLSG
+276 LQAIDTNLSG

-292 SIDAIGTKDIDGGFE
+292 SIDAIGTKKWNDGEGFK
-307 PLGADTEDGF
+307 PLGADKEDGF

-326 HIFDLTINRSDMEN
+326 HIFDLTINRSDMDN
-340 VGLFSKTK
+340 VGLFSKTN
-348 GAILNNVTLVGGKI
+348 GATLNNVTLVGGKI
-362 TGENNVGALVGK
+362 TGQNNVGTLVGS
-374 AVDTTITGAVNS
+374 ATNTTITGAVNS
-386 AAVVGAANVGGLVG
+386 AAVVGSAKVGGLVG
-400 TGTGV
+400 TGTDV

-415 ITGTDNAV
+415 ITGTDHAV
-423 GGLVGNLTKGTIQG
+423 GGLAGNFKNGVISG

-442 GNVGGSD
+442 GNVGGPD
-449 DTNQPHDVGGLVGV
+449 DTNQPYDVGGLVGV

-468 LGNEN
+468 LGNKT
-473 AKDGIIYNGLTVKGK
+473 AKDGIIYNGLTVKGN

-493 IAGRLEKSTLQ
+493 IAGRLKNSTLQ
-504 NAENRSA
+504 HAENRST
-511 IKATGWT
+511 IKATGFT
-518 MEDYSYQW
+518 TESYVYQGAGYST
-526 GNGNTLQTK
+526 NNPP
-535 VENVQV
+535 EVQ
-541 ANVGGLVGTS
+541 ASNVGGLVGISTG
-551 EQDSNI
+551 NTFT
-557 KNVTNLGNVSSS
+557 NVTNLGDVSSAMG
-569 KGDNNDYYDAGN
+569 KGNDYYDGGN
-581 VGGIVGRAENTH
+581 VGGIVGRAEGTN
-593 ITAATNQETKVTGAH
+593 ITTATNQETKVTGAH
-608 NVGGIAGYFGGKG
+608 NVGGIAGYFGGNG
-621 TITSAN
+621 TITSAV
-627 NDGADIMATG
+627 NDGAEIMATG
-637 ARNNTLHEEVEK
+637 GRTSSDFATEMVRLKDEERVH
-649 DGYGNVVGVREAGFV
+649 F
-664 KEWVRHANPSEK
+664 
-676 VYIGNMGGIV
+676 GNMGGIV
-686 GYLYGD
+686 GYLYGN
-692 DAYVTKGSNSGN
+692 DAYVTKSTNSGN
-704 VHSLKIDDPQNV
+704 VHSQLIDANAEHV
-716 STASKASNTGGI
+716 SESSLAANTGGI
-728 VGKMLRSYRGN
+728 VGK
-739 DQIDSDWNQKIKN
+739 IDRTETRTKEDILKN
-752 GKATAAVSD
+752 GAQAAVSD
-761 SYNSGNVE
+761 SYNSGTVQ
-769 GYFAVGGVVGQMF
+769 GFIGIGGIVGQMY
-782 NGEVVHSYNLGNIKT
+782 NGEVVCSYNLGDIRTTKT
-797 TRTATKDELNPAVN
+797 VASLDPNNLPTAN
-811 MGGVVGDTIE
+811 MGGVVGDTTE
-821 DVNKAK
+821 DTPSGVKA
-827 AFLYDVYNKGTI
+827 LIYDVYNKGKI
-839 GDKEFRYYAR
+839 GDESFTYAAR
-849 HVGGVVGRLNG
+849 HVGGVVGRLKG
-860 TLEKSYN
+860 DLEKAYN
-867 SGDIYNGF
+867 SGDVYNGY
-875 NVVGGI
+875 NVVGGV

-889 IKDVFNTGNI
+889 IKDVFNTGNV
-899 TVKNNEVL
+899 TVKN
-907 LTKEDVQDRKG
+907 QDK
-918 ANLGNLNGN
+918 LQSGNPSR
-927 KTSSVGGIIGAAAPD
+927 TSSVGGIIGAAAPRA
-942 KGLAIKNAYNIG
+942 GLWIENAYNIG
-954 TIRSYQVGGG
+954 TIRSYQVSGGG
-964 GNNAVGGIAGRGS
+964 MSAVGGIAGRGP
-977 IDLKNVYTLGT
+977 ITMRNVYTLGT

-999 GRGVGH
+999 AKGVGRI
-1005 LVGEATNGGS
+1005 VGEALEGGID
-1015 AGSYNVANITNG
+1015 YNTANITNG
-1027 YYIETGDPEFT
+1027 YYIETRNSEFT
-1038 YTDSELSS
+1038 YTDSELSL
-1046 YGRKGTVIQWED
+1046 YGRNQGKTIQWKD
-1058 RFNPDKY
+1058 RFNSDSY

-1073 GPDGKKL
+1073 GADGKKL
-1080 DDANGSWRMYDNTL
+1080 DDTNGSWRMYGNTL

-1104 ETYFRENGL
+1104 ETYFSENGR

-1135 IIKTENDL
+1135 IIKTGNDL

-1176 AYFNGDIDSTGDLVL
+1176 AYFNGNIDSTGDLVL
-1191 HGKDMLFGA
+1191 SGKDGADMLFGA
-1200 GADLHGSAVT
+1200 GADLHGSAIT

-1228 NGASDVSITAGD
+1228 NGASDVSITAGE
-1240 VKSYGKIISAQKD
+1240 VKSYGRIESVQEGD
-1253 GKTTVPGIAEKRG
+1253 ETTAPGIAETR
-1266 DDASYGEISDM
+1266 DEEASYGDVSDM
-1277 NQAVT
+1277 NKAVT
-1282 ETGIHYSKTVISK
+1282 ETGIRYSKTVTSK
-1295 KTGNV
+1295 GTGNV
-1300 TITAKGN
+1300 TITAKGD
-1307 EKQDGSVTLG
+1307 EEHDGSVTLG

-1330 SFNVEGTGDVYVESD
+1330 SLNVEGTGDVYVESD
-1345 LSIGRDIAL
+1345 LSIGKDIAL

-1365 DVTNIGLDAE
+1365 DVTNIGLDAK
-1375 PQNQAKGLMDFMN
+1375 PQNQAEGLKDFMN
-1388 HFNKKD
+1388 HFNKD

-1403 TASGDAKFAVDLW
+1403 TVSGDAKFAVDLW
-1416 DDAKGEKGEYT
+1416 DDAKGEYT
-1427 FNKFGSAGEANED
+1427 FNKFGREGEANED
-1440 SIKNAFNSM
+1440 AIKNAFNSM

-1486 IQNFVNKD
+1486 IQKFIKKDADGAHYNF
-1494 SDAAYYNY
+1494 
-1502 ALKSD
+1502 ALKGD
-1507 IDASVLK
+1507 IDASVLEN
-1514 DYEAIGSNKD
+1514 YESIGGD
-1524 YQGEAIGSDKDYQG
+1524 TGYQG

-1553 GSDAANT
+1553 GSDAT
-1560 GNTGVFSTV
+1560 NTGVFSTV
-1569 GKQGKVKNLSVLA
+1569 GEQGKVKNLSVLA

-1604 ITTYGNT
+1604 INTYGNT
-1611 ITSDGHAGGLVG
+1611 VTSDGHAGGLVG
-1623 TNEKTI
+1623 TNEKII

-1638 IANSQQAMAGGIAGS
+1638 IANSKEAMAGGIAGL
-1653 NEAGAVI
+1653 NDEGAVI
-1660 DNSESNSAVAGNT
+1660 DNSESNSAVAGNVA
-1673 STSSGLGGVAGVN
+1673 TSSGLGGVAGRN
-1686 KGILSKVD
+1686 EGTLSKVD
-1694 NLGVTNGGDSESSAV
+1694 NLGVTNGGDSGSSAV
-1709 GGIAG
+1709 GGITG
-1714 INTGSIKNA
+1714 INTGSIENA

-1732 KKTGGLVGINEKG
+1732 EKTGGLVGINEKSG
-1745 GFLVNAANA
+1745 SLVNAANA

-1761 AAQDAAQEI
+1761 KAQEI
-1770 GGLVGDNYGS
+1770 GGLVGDNDGS

-1820 KGVDY
+1820 KGSTY

-1881 DALKDGKTAQYFGG
+1881 DALKDSKTARYFGG

-1935 NLAGNRGNVV
+1935 DLSGNRGNVV

-1953 AGLNEHSL
+1953 AGINEHSL
-1961 MDIDASNTGS
+1961 SDVDASNTGS
-1971 VQALEGGAGGIFAV
+1971 VQALQGGAGGIFAV

-1997 DAVVAGGADDG
+1997 DAVVAGGAHAG

-2048 GTILGGR
+2048 GTISGGR
-2055 DVSDGYYKDQ
+2055 DASDGYYKDK

-2072 DAGVWDDQNGNHQID
+2072 EAGTWHDENGNHQID
-2087 DGEFKEGAG
+2087 AGEVTEGAG

-2112 AYNTGAIKAKESTNV
+2112 AYNTGAIKAKDSTYV

-2132 TNAGW
+2132 TNAGK

-2146 TQDGKEGQVEGKTVV
+2146 TQHGNEGQVEGKTAV
-2161 GGLVGSNQG
+2161 GGLIGLNTEKGIV
-2170 RLTNGYTTSES
+2170 TDAYTTSKAP
-2181 NGGSIAGENK
+2181 NGGSIAGENQ

-2197 YSLTGKDKIL
+2197 YSVTGKDESI
-2207 AASNTG
+2207 AATNTG
-2213 SIVNGYA
+2213 RIENGYA
-2220 LDAGS
+2220 LDRENDA
-2225 ADSLAKGTYGGFN
+2225 SLAEDTYGGFT
-2238 FGKTWKIYEGYSSPL
+2238 FGSKWKIYEGYSSPL

-2264 PMTGEVLWAADG
+2264 AMTGELIWAADG
-2276 FSANDG
+2276 FAANHG
-2282 TSKGLIY
+2282 SGQGLIHQGLGTGSNY
-2289 DGVKRGNPYL
+2289 F
-2299 WSTQLVFASGNP
+2299 WSQQLAFAGGHP
-2311 NWLGYDLEP
+2311 NWLGYDLDPQYEKP
-2320 IYIGGNPDGQWD
+2320 SGNYDF
-2332 YLFKDAPFDKEEP
+2332 LFDDAPFGKREP
-2345 ERERKAEIQFI
+2345 NRERKAEISFER
-2356 HGGMEI
+2356 GGMEV

>member
-1 MKKNTSK
+1 MKRNTYKK
-8 RSIRRQVLLALVLGV
+8 RIKRQVLLTLFAGMTAFSGAITGYGASGV
-23 NVLCGTVIDSHV
+23 
-35 SAMVP
+35 VP

-52 KNHTGLNQNVG
+52 NNHTGLNQNVG

-128 YLVNPAGVQIG
+128 YIVNPAGVQIG

-158 GKVSKNPADVAG
+158 REVSKNPADVAG
-170 LVKGGTL
+170 LIKGGAL
-177 TSAQLMSLGNISAD
+177 TSAQLMSLGNISAN

-204 TEKLEKL
+204 TEKLENL
-211 NREKNDNFE
+211 NREKNENFE
-220 VLTNDADHVVLGYDA
+220 VLTNDANHVVLGYDA
-235 YDKEKGYEDADK
+235 YDKEKGYKDAA
-247 TKTFGQVSVIGSKT
+247 KTFDQVNGSKIT
-261 DVKVKGYMWVEDASQ
+261 GYMWVEDATQ
-276 LQAIKTNLSG
+276 LQAIDTNLSG

-292 SIDAIGTKDIDGGFE
+292 SIDAIGTKKWNDGEGFK
-307 PLGADTEDGF
+307 PLGADKEDGF

-340 VGLFSKTK
+340 VGLFSKTN
-348 GAILNNVTLVGGKI
+348 GATLNNVTLVGGKI
-362 TGENNVGALVGK
+362 TGKNNVGTLVGE
-374 AVDTTITGAVNS
+374 ATETTITGAVNS
-386 AAVVGAANVGGLVG
+386 AAVVGTTNVGGLVG
-400 TGTGV
+400 TGNGV
-405 TLKDAVNMGD
+405 TLKDAVNMGG
-415 ITGTDNAV
+415 ITGTDHAV
-423 GGLVGNLTKGTIQG
+423 GGLAGNLTNGTISG

-442 GNVGGSD
+442 GNVGGPD
-449 DTNQPHDVGGLVGV
+449 DVGGLVGV
-463 ATDSA
+463 ATGST

-511 IKATGWT
+511 IKATGFT
-518 MEDYSYQW
+518 TESYVYQ
-526 GNGNTLQTK
+526 GAGSSTNNPK
-535 VENVQV
+535 VQV
-541 ANVGGLVGTS
+541 SNVGGLVGISTG
-551 EQDSNI
+551 NTFT
-557 KNVTNLGNVSSS
+557 NVTNLGDVSSAMG
-569 KGDNNDYYDAGN
+569 KGNDYYDGGN
-581 VGGIVGRAENTH
+581 VGGIVGRAEGTN
-593 ITAATNQETKVTGAH
+593 ITTATNQETKVTGAH

-621 TITSAN
+621 TITSAV
-627 NDGADIMATG
+627 NDGAEIMATG
-637 ARNNTLHEEVEK
+637 GRTSSGFATELVRPKGEERVH
-649 DGYGNVVGVREAGFV
+649 F
-664 KEWVRHANPSEK
+664 
-676 VYIGNMGGIV
+676 GNMGGIV
-686 GYLYGD
+686 GYLYGN
-692 DAYVTKGSNSGN
+692 DAYVTKSTNSGN
-704 VHSLKIDDPQNV
+704 VHSQLIAANATTV
-716 STASKASNTGGI
+716 SESSLAANTGGI
-728 VGKMLRSYRGN
+728 VGK
-739 DQIDSDWNQKIKN
+739 IDRTTTLTKEDILN
-752 GKATAAVSD
+752 GKQAAVSD
-761 SYNSGNVE
+761 SYNSGTVR
-769 GYFAVGGVVGQMF
+769 GFISIGGVVGQMY
-782 NGEVVHSYNLGNIKT
+782 NGEVVRSYNLGDIRTTKT
-797 TRTATKDELNPAVN
+797 VASLDPNNMPTAN
-811 MGGVVGDTIE
+811 MGGVVGDTTE
-821 DVNKAK
+821 DTPENVRA
-827 AFLYDVYNKGTI
+827 LIYDVYNKGKI
-839 GDKEFRYYAR
+839 GDETFTYAAR
-849 HVGGVVGRLNG
+849 HVGGVVGRLKG
-860 TLEKSYN
+860 TLEKAYN
-867 SGDIYNGF
+867 SGDVYNGY
-875 NVVGGI
+875 NVVGGV
-881 VGWYHRGS
+881 VGWYHRGN
-889 IKDVFNTGNI
+889 IKDVFNTGNV
-899 TVKNNEVL
+899 TVKNQDK
-907 LTKEDVQDRKG
+907 LTS
-918 ANLGNLNGN
+918 GNTSR
-927 KTSSVGGIIGAAAPD
+927 TSSTGGIIGAAAPA
-942 KGLAIKNAYNIG
+942 GLKLENAYNIG
-954 TIRSYQVGGG
+954 IIRSYQVSGGG
-964 GNNAVGGIAGRGS
+964 KSAVGGIVGRGP
-977 IDLKNVYTLGT
+977 ITMKNVYTLGT

-999 GRGVGH
+999 ATGVGRI
-1005 LVGEATNGGS
+1005 VGEALEG
-1015 AGSYNVANITNG
+1015 GSYNTANITNG
-1027 YYIETGDPEFT
+1027 YYIETGNSKFT

-1065 QGFTFSNY
+1065 KGFTFASY
-1073 GPDGKKL
+1073 GADGKKL
-1080 DDANGSWRMYDNTL
+1080 GDTNGSWRMYGNTL

-1104 ETYFRENGL
+1104 ETYFREHGL

-1135 IIKTENDL
+1135 IIKTENNI
-1143 SFDWNTLNLGGDSR
+1143 SFDWNKLGLDGDSR

-1176 AYFNGDIDSTGDLVL
+1176 AFFNGNIDSTGDLVL
-1191 HGKDMLFGA
+1191 HGKDGADMLFGA

-1210 ISADGVLSLD
+1210 ISADGILSLD

-1228 NGASDVSITAGD
+1228 NGASNISLTAGD
-1240 VKSYGKIISAQKD
+1240 VKSYGRIESVKEGD
-1253 GKTTVPGIAEKRG
+1253 ETTVPGIAETRD
-1266 DDASYGEISDM
+1266 DDASYGDISDIISDM
-1277 NQAVT
+1277 NKAVT
-1282 ETGIHYSKTVISK
+1282 ETGIRYSKTVTSQG
-1295 KTGNV
+1295 TGNV
-1300 TITAKGN
+1300 TITAKGY
-1307 EKQDGSVTLG
+1307 EEHDGSVTLG

-1330 SFNVEGTGDVYVESD
+1330 NLSVEGTGDVYVESD
-1345 LSIGRDIAL
+1345 LSIGKDIAL

-1365 DVTNIGLDAE
+1365 DVTNIGLDAK
-1375 PQNQAKGLMDFMN
+1375 PQNQAEGLKDFMN
-1388 HFNKKD
+1388 HFKKD

-1403 TASGDAKFAVDLW
+1403 TVSGDAKFAVDLW
-1416 DDAKGEKGEYT
+1416 DDAKGGYT

-1440 SIKNAFNSM
+1440 NIKNAFNSM

-1486 IQNFVNKD
+1486 IQDFVNKD

-1514 DYEAIGSNKD
+1514 NYKAIGGD
-1524 YQGEAIGSDKDYQG
+1524 IGYQG

-1553 GSDAANT
+1553 GSEAA
-1560 GNTGVFSTV
+1560 NTGVFSAV
-1569 GKQGKVKNLSVLA
+1569 GEQGEVKNLSVLA

-1611 ITSDGHAGGLVG
+1611 VTSDGHAGGLVG
-1623 TNEKTI
+1623 TNEKI
-1629 SDSTSVSNV
+1629 IKDSTSVSNV
-1638 IANSQQAMAGGIAGS
+1638 IANSQEAMAGGIAGI
-1653 NEAGAVI
+1653 NAKGAVI
-1660 DNSESNSAVAGNT
+1660 DNSESNSAVAG
-1673 STSSGLGGVAGVN
+1673 SKATSSGLGGVAGVN
-1686 KGILSKVD
+1686 KGTLSKVD
-1694 NLGVTNGGDSESSAV
+1694 SLGVTNGGDSGSSAV

-1714 INTGSIKNA
+1714 INTGSIENA

-1732 KKTGGLVGINEKG
+1732 EKTGGLVGINEKSG
-1745 GFLVNAANA
+1745 SLVNAANA

-1770 GGLVGDNYGS
+1770 GGLVGDNDGS

-1820 KGVDY
+1820 KGSTY

-1895 VAGINEQ
+1895 VAGINEK

-1918 GANYVGG
+1918 GATYVGG

-1935 NLAGNRGNVV
+1935 DLSGNRGNVV

-1953 AGLNEHSL
+1953 AGINEHSL
-1961 MDIDASNTGS
+1961 SDVDASNTGS
-1971 VQALEGGAGGIFAV
+1971 VQALQGGAGGIFAV
-1985 NHGDVTNSRLVN
+1985 NYGDVTNSRLVN
-1997 DAVVAGGADDG
+1997 DAVVAGGAVAGGAHAG

-2020 IGKTTLVNGMNAEV
+2020 ITKTTLVNGMNAEV
-2034 IGLKNVGGLVGENS
+2034 IGLKNVGGLIGINE
-2048 GTILGGR
+2048 GTISGGR
-2055 DVSDGYYKDQ
+2055 DENDGYYKDQ

-2072 DAGVWDDQNGNHQID
+2072 EAGTWNDKNGNHRID
-2087 DGEFKEGAG
+2087 AGEVTEGAG

-2112 AYNTGAIKAKESTNV
+2112 AYNTGAINAGKSSNV

-2132 TNAGW
+2132 TNAGK

-2146 TQDGKEGQVEGKTVV
+2146 TQDGNEGQVEGKTAV
-2161 GGLVGSNQG
+2161 GGLVGLNTEKG
-2170 RLTNGYTTSES
+2170 IVTDAYTTSKAP
-2181 NGGSIAGENK
+2181 NGGSIAGENQ

-2197 YSLTGKDKIL
+2197 YSVTGKDESI
-2207 AASNTG
+2207 AATNTG
-2213 SIVNGYA
+2213 RIENGYA
-2220 LDAGS
+2220 LDRENDA
-2225 ADSLAKGTYGGFN
+2225 SLAEDTYGGFT
-2238 FGKTWKIYEGYSSPL
+2238 FGSKWKIYEGYSSPL

-2264 PMTGEVLWAADG
+2264 AMTGELIWAADG
-2276 FSANDG
+2276 FAADHGSG
-2282 TSKGLIY
+2282 QGLIHQGLGTGSNY
-2289 DGVKRGNPYL
+2289 F
-2299 WSTQLVFASGNP
+2299 WSQQLAFAGGHP
-2311 NWLGYDLEP
+2311 NWLGYDLDPQYEKP
-2320 IYIGGNPDGQWD
+2320 SGNYDF
-2332 YLFKDAPFDKEEP
+2332 LFDDAPFGKREP
-2345 ERERKAEIQFI
+2345 NRERKAEISFER
-2356 HGGMEI
+2356 GGMEV

>member
-1 MKKNTSK
+1 MKNKKFHTHLQ
-8 RSIRRQVLLALVLGV
+8 RRVLLSVFMGMTLFYSAGV
-23 NVLCGTVIDSHV
+23 SYGASGV
-35 SAMVP
+35 VP

-128 YLVNPAGVQIG
+128 YIVNPAGVQIG

-158 GKVSKNPADVAG
+158 DAVSKNPADVAD

-177 TSAQLMSLGNISAD
+177 TSAQLMSLGNISAN

-204 TEKLEKL
+204 TEKLENL
-211 NREKNDNFE
+211 NREKNENFE

-235 YDKEKGYEDADK
+235 YDKEKGYEGAA
-247 TKTFGQVSVIGSKT
+247 KTFGQVSVSGSKT
-261 DVKVKGYMWVEDASQ
+261 DVTGYMWVEDASQ
-276 LQAIKTNLSG
+276 LQAIDTNLSG

-292 SIDAIGTKDIDGGFE
+292 SIDAIGTKDLDGGKGFK
-307 PLGADTEDGF
+307 PLGADKEDGF

-348 GAILNNVTLVGGKI
+348 GATLNNVTLVGGKI
-362 TGENNVGALVGK
+362 TGKNNVGTLVGMAK
-374 AVDTTITGAVNS
+374 DTIITGAVNS
-386 AAVVGAANVGGLVG
+386 AAVVGSENVGGLVG

-415 ITGTDNAV
+415 ITGTNHAV

-468 LGNEN
+468 LGNEK
-473 AKDGIIYNGLTVKGK
+473 AKDGIIYNGLTVKGN

-493 IAGRLEKSTLQ
+493 IAGRLKNSTLQ

-511 IKATGWT
+511 IKATGFT
-518 MEDYSYQW
+518 TESYVYQGAGYST
-526 GNGNTLQTK
+526 NNPPK
-535 VENVQV
+535 VQ
-541 ANVGGLVGTS
+541 ASNVGGLVGISTG
-551 EQDSNI
+551 NTFT
-557 KNVTNLGNVSSS
+557 NVTNLGDVSSAMG
-569 KGDNNDYYDAGN
+569 KGNDYYDGGN
-581 VGGIVGRAENTH
+581 VGGIVGRAEDTN
-593 ITAATNQETKVTGAH
+593 ITTATNQETKVTGAH

-621 TITSAN
+621 IITSAV
-627 NDGADIMATG
+627 NDGAEIMATG
-637 ARNNTLHEEVEK
+637 GRTSSDFATEMVRPKEEERVH
-649 DGYGNVVGVREAGFV
+649 F
-664 KEWVRHANPSEK
+664 
-676 VYIGNMGGIV
+676 GNMGGIV
-686 GYLYGD
+686 GYLYGN
-692 DAYVTKGSNSGN
+692 DAYVTKSTNSGN
-704 VHSLKIDDPQNV
+704 VHSQLIAANATTV
-716 STASKASNTGGI
+716 SESSLAANTGGI
-728 VGKMLRSYRGN
+728 VGK
-739 DQIDSDWNQKIKN
+739 IDRTTTLTKEDILN
-752 GKATAAVSD
+752 GKQAAVSD
-761 SYNSGNVE
+761 SYNSGTVQ
-769 GYFAVGGVVGQMF
+769 GFIGIGGVVGQMY
-782 NGEVVHSYNLGNIKT
+782 NGEVVRSYNLGDIRTTKT
-797 TRTATKDELNPAVN
+797 VASLDPNKLPTAN
-811 MGGVVGDTIE
+811 MGGVVGDTTE
-821 DVNKAK
+821 DTPYRVRA
-827 AFLYDVYNKGTI
+827 LIYDVYNKGKI
-839 GDKEFRYYAR
+839 GDETFTYAAR
-849 HVGGVVGRLNG
+849 HVGGVVGRLRG
-860 TLEKSYN
+860 TLEKAYN
-867 SGDIYNGF
+867 SGDVYNGY
-875 NVVGGI
+875 NVVGGV
-881 VGWYHRGS
+881 VGWYHKGN
-889 IKDVFNTGNI
+889 IKDVFNTGNV
-899 TVKNNEVL
+899 TVKNQDK
-907 LTKEDVQDRKG
+907 LTS
-918 ANLGNLNGN
+918 GNPSR
-927 KTSSVGGIIGAAAPD
+927 TSSVGGIIGAATPGT
-942 KGLAIKNAYNIG
+942 GLAIENAYNIG
-954 TIRSYQVGGG
+954 TIRSYQVKGGG
-964 GNNAVGGIAGRGS
+964 KNAVGGIAGRGVN
-977 IDLKNVYTLGT
+977 LNNVYTLGT
-988 VVAYDANGNKT
+988 VVAYDADGKKT
-999 GRGVGH
+999 AVGVGR
-1005 LVGEATNGGS
+1005 LVGEALEGGNF
-1015 AGSYNVANITNG
+1015 YNTAKITNG
-1027 YYIETGDPEFT
+1027 YYIETGNSEFT

-1046 YGRKGTVIQWED
+1046 YGRKGTVIQWKD
-1058 RFNPDKY
+1058 RFNPDSY

-1073 GPDGKKL
+1073 GADGKKL
-1080 DDANGSWRMYDNTL
+1080 DDTNGSWRMYGNTL

-1104 ETYFRENGL
+1104 ETYFSENGR

-1176 AYFNGDIDSTGDLVL
+1176 AYFNGDIDSTGNLVL
-1191 HGKDMLFGA
+1191 SGKKGADMLFGA
-1200 GADLHGSAVT
+1200 GADLHGSSVT

-1228 NGASDVSITAGD
+1228 KENGASDIYITAGD
-1240 VKSYGKIISAQKD
+1240 VKSYGRIESVKE
-1253 GKTTVPGIAEKRG
+1253 GGETTVPGIAEKRD
-1266 DDASYGEISDM
+1266 DDASYGDVSDM

-1282 ETGIHYSKTVISK
+1282 ETGIRYSKTVTSQG
-1295 KTGNV
+1295 TGNV
-1300 TITAKGN
+1300 TITAKGY
-1307 EKQDGSVTLG
+1307 EEHDGSVTLG

-1330 SFNVEGTGDVYVESD
+1330 NLSVEGTGDVYVESD
-1345 LSIGRDIAL
+1345 LSIGKDIAL

-1365 DVTNIGLDAE
+1365 DVTNIGLDAK
-1375 PQNQAKGLMDFMN
+1375 PQNQAEGLKDFMN
-1388 HFNKKD
+1388 HFKKD

-1403 TASGDAKFAVDLW
+1403 TVSGDAKFAVDLW
-1416 DDAKGEKGEYT
+1416 DDAKGGYT

-1440 SIKNAFNSM
+1440 NIKNAFNSM

-1486 IQNFVNKD
+1486 IQDFVNKD

-1514 DYEAIGSNKD
+1514 NYKAIGGD
-1524 YQGEAIGSDKDYQG
+1524 TGYQG

-1553 GSDAANT
+1553 GSEAA
-1560 GNTGVFSTV
+1560 NTGVFSAV
-1569 GKQGKVKNLSVLA
+1569 GEQGAVKNLSVLA

-1611 ITSDGHAGGLVG
+1611 VTSDGHAGGLVG
-1623 TNEKTI
+1623 TNEKI
-1629 SDSTSVSNV
+1629 IKDSTSVSNV
-1638 IANSQQAMAGGIAGS
+1638 IANSQEAMAGGIAGI
-1653 NEAGAVI
+1653 NAKGAVI
-1660 DNSESNSAVAGNT
+1660 DNSESNSAVAG
-1673 STSSGLGGVAGVN
+1673 SKATSSGLGGVAGVN
-1686 KGILSKVD
+1686 KGTLSKVD
-1694 NLGVTNGGDSESSAV
+1694 SLGVTNGGDSGSSAV

-1714 INTGSIKNA
+1714 INTGSIENA

-1732 KKTGGLVGINEKG
+1732 EKTGGLVGINEKSG
-1745 GFLVNAANA
+1745 SLVNAANA

-1770 GGLVGDNYGS
+1770 GGLVGDNDGS

-1820 KGVDY
+1820 KGSTY

-1834 GRIVDTEA
+1834 GRIVDTEV

-1902 EGTIGNAT
+1902 EGSIGNAT

-1918 GANYVGG
+1918 GATYVGG

-1935 NLAGNRGNVV
+1935 NLSGNRGNVI

-1953 AGLNEHSL
+1953 AGINEHSL
-1961 MDIDASNTGS
+1961 TAIDASNTGS
-1971 VQALEGGAGGIFAV
+1971 VQALQGGAGGIFAV

-1997 DAVVAGGADDG
+1997 DAVVAGGAHAG
-2008 ATGGIFAKNTAN
+2008 ATGGIFAENTAN

-2034 IGLKNVGGLVGENS
+2034 IGLENVGGLIGTNE
-2048 GTILGGR
+2048 GTISGGR
-2055 DVSDGYYKDQ
+2055 DASNGYYKDQ

-2072 DAGVWDDQNGNHQID
+2072 EAGTWYDKNGNHQID
-2087 DGEFKEGAG
+2087 AGEVTEGAG

-2112 AYNTGAIKAKESTNV
+2112 AYNTGAIKAKDSTYV

-2132 TNAGW
+2132 TNAGK

-2146 TQDGKEGQVEGKTVV
+2146 TQDGNEGQVEGKTAV
-2161 GGLVGSNQG
+2161 GGLIGLNTEKGIV
-2170 RLTNGYTTSES
+2170 TDAYTTSKAP
-2181 NGGSIAGENK
+2181 NGGSIAGENQ

-2197 YSLTGKDKIL
+2197 YSVTGKDESI
-2207 AASNTG
+2207 AATNTG
-2213 SIVNGYA
+2213 RIENGYA
-2220 LDAGS
+2220 LDRENDA
-2225 ADSLAKGTYGGFN
+2225 SLAEDTYGGFT
-2238 FGKTWKIYEGYSSPL
+2238 FGSKWKIYEGYSSPL

-2264 PMTGEVLWAADG
+2264 AMTGELIWAADG
-2276 FSANDG
+2276 FAANHG
-2282 TSKGLIY
+2282 SGQGLIHQGLGTGSNY
-2289 DGVKRGNPYL
+2289 F
-2299 WSTQLVFASGNP
+2299 WSQQLAVAGGHP
-2311 NWLGYDLEP
+2311 NWLGYDLDPQYEIP
-2320 IYIGGNPDGQWD
+2320 SGNYDH
-2332 YLFKDAPFDKEEP
+2332 LFDDAPFGKREP
-2345 ERERKAEIQFI
+2345 NRERKAEISFER
-2356 HGGMEI
+2356 GGMEV

>member
-1 MKKNTSK
+1 MKRNTYKK
-8 RSIRRQVLLALVLGV
+8 RIKRQVLLTLFAGMTAFSGAITGYGASGV
-23 NVLCGTVIDSHV
+23 
-35 SAMVP
+35 VP

-108 VNSGNASQL
+108 VNSGNASQI

-128 YLVNPAGVQIG
+128 YIVNPAGVQIG

-158 GKVSKNPADVAG
+158 DAVSKNPADVAG

-177 TSAQLMSLGNISAD
+177 TSAQLMSLGNISAN

-204 TEKLEKL
+204 TEKLENL
-211 NREKNDNFE
+211 NREKNENFE
-220 VLTNDADHVVLGYDA
+220 VLTNDANHVVLGYDA
-235 YDKEKGYEDADK
+235 YDKETGYEGADK
-247 TKTFGQVSVIGSKT
+247 TFDQVNGSKIT
-261 DVKVKGYMWVEDASQ
+261 GYMWVEDATQ
-276 LQAIKTNLSG
+276 LQAIDTNLSG

-292 SIDAIGTKDIDGGFE
+292 SIDAIGTKKWNDGEGFK
-307 PLGADTEDGF
+307 PLGADKEDGF

-326 HIFDLTINRSDMEN
+326 HIFDLTINRSDMDN
-340 VGLFSKTK
+340 VGLFSKTN
-348 GAILNNVTLVGGKI
+348 GATLNNVTLVGGKI
-362 TGENNVGALVGK
+362 TGQNNVGTLVGS
-374 AVDTTITGAVNS
+374 ATNTTITGAVNS
-386 AAVVGAANVGGLVG
+386 AAVVGSAKVGGLVG
-400 TGTGV
+400 TGTDV

-415 ITGTDNAV
+415 ITGTDHAV
-423 GGLVGNLTKGTIQG
+423 GGLAGNFKNGVISG

-442 GNVGGSD
+442 GNVGGPD
-449 DTNQPHDVGGLVGV
+449 DTNQPYDVGGLVGV

-468 LGNEN
+468 LGNKT
-473 AKDGIIYNGLTVKGK
+473 AKDGIIYNGLTVKGN

-493 IAGRLEKSTLQ
+493 IAGRLKNSTLQ
-504 NAENRSA
+504 HAENRST
-511 IKATGWT
+511 IKATGFT
-518 MEDYSYQW
+518 TESYVYQGAGYST
-526 GNGNTLQTK
+526 NNPP
-535 VENVQV
+535 EVQ
-541 ANVGGLVGTS
+541 ASNVGGLVGISTG
-551 EQDSNI
+551 NTFT
-557 KNVTNLGNVSSS
+557 NVTNLGDVSSAMG
-569 KGDNNDYYDAGN
+569 KGNDYYDGGN
-581 VGGIVGRAENTH
+581 VGGIVGRAEGTN
-593 ITAATNQETKVTGAH
+593 ITTATNQETKVTGAH
-608 NVGGIAGYFGGKG
+608 NVGGIAGYFGGNG
-621 TITSAN
+621 TITSAV
-627 NDGADIMATG
+627 NDGAEIMATG
-637 ARNNTLHEEVEK
+637 GRTSSDFATEMVRPKDEERVH
-649 DGYGNVVGVREAGFV
+649 F
-664 KEWVRHANPSEK
+664 
-676 VYIGNMGGIV
+676 GNMGGIV
-686 GYLYGD
+686 GYLYGN
-692 DAYVTKGSNSGN
+692 DAYVTKSTNSGN
-704 VHSLKIDDPQNV
+704 VHSQLIDANAEHV
-716 STASKASNTGGI
+716 SESSLAANTGGI
-728 VGKMLRSYRGN
+728 VGK
-739 DQIDSDWNQKIKN
+739 IDRTETRTKEDILKN
-752 GKATAAVSD
+752 GAQAAVSD
-761 SYNSGNVE
+761 SYNSGTVQ
-769 GYFAVGGVVGQMF
+769 GFIGIGGIVGQMY
-782 NGEVVHSYNLGNIKT
+782 NGEVVCSYNLGDIRTTKT
-797 TRTATKDELNPAVN
+797 VASLDPNNLPTAN
-811 MGGVVGDTIE
+811 MGGVVGDTTE
-821 DVNKAK
+821 DTPSGVKA
-827 AFLYDVYNKGTI
+827 LIYDVYNKGKI
-839 GDKEFRYYAR
+839 GDESFTYAAR
-849 HVGGVVGRLNG
+849 HVGGVVGRLKG
-860 TLEKSYN
+860 DLEKAYN
-867 SGDIYNGF
+867 SGDVYNGY
-875 NVVGGI
+875 NVVGGV

-889 IKDVFNTGNI
+889 IKDVFNTGNV
-899 TVKNNEVL
+899 TVKN
-907 LTKEDVQDRKG
+907 QDK
-918 ANLGNLNGN
+918 LQSGNPSR
-927 KTSSVGGIIGAAAPD
+927 TSSVGGIIGAAAPRA
-942 KGLAIKNAYNIG
+942 GLWIENAYNIG
-954 TIRSYQVGGG
+954 TIRSYQVSGGG
-964 GNNAVGGIAGRGS
+964 MSAVGGIAGRGP
-977 IDLKNVYTLGT
+977 ITMRNVYTLGT

-999 GRGVGH
+999 AKGVGRI
-1005 LVGEATNGGS
+1005 VGEALEGGID
-1015 AGSYNVANITNG
+1015 YNTANITNG
-1027 YYIETGDPEFT
+1027 YYIETRNSEFT
-1038 YTDSELSS
+1038 YTDSELSL
-1046 YGRKGTVIQWED
+1046 YGRNQGKTIQWKD
-1058 RFNPDKY
+1058 RFNSDSY

-1073 GPDGKKL
+1073 GADGKKL
-1080 DDANGSWRMYDNTL
+1080 DDTNGSWRMYGNTL

-1104 ETYFRENGL
+1104 ETYFSENGR

-1135 IIKTENDL
+1135 IIKTGNDL

-1176 AYFNGDIDSTGDLVL
+1176 AYFNGNIDSTGDLVL
-1191 HGKDMLFGA
+1191 SGKDGADMLFGA
-1200 GADLHGSAVT
+1200 GADLHGSAIT

-1228 NGASDVSITAGD
+1228 NGASDVSITAGE
-1240 VKSYGKIISAQKD
+1240 VKSYGRIESVQEGD
-1253 GKTTVPGIAEKRG
+1253 ETTAPGIAETR
-1266 DDASYGEISDM
+1266 DEEASYGDVSDM
-1277 NQAVT
+1277 NKAVT
-1282 ETGIHYSKTVISK
+1282 ETGIRYSKTVTSK
-1295 KTGNV
+1295 GTGNV
-1300 TITAKGN
+1300 TITAKGD
-1307 EKQDGSVTLG
+1307 EEHDGSVTLG

-1330 SFNVEGTGDVYVESD
+1330 SLNVEGTGDVYVESD
-1345 LSIGRDIAL
+1345 LSIGKDIAL

-1365 DVTNIGLDAE
+1365 DVTNIGLDAK
-1375 PQNQAKGLMDFMN
+1375 PQNQAEGLKDFMN
-1388 HFNKKD
+1388 HFNKD

-1403 TASGDAKFAVDLW
+1403 TVSGDAKFAVDLW
-1416 DDAKGEKGEYT
+1416 DDAKGEYT
-1427 FNKFGSAGEANED
+1427 FNKFGREGEANED
-1440 SIKNAFNSM
+1440 AIKNAFNSM

-1486 IQNFVNKD
+1486 IQKFIKKDADGAHYNF
-1494 SDAAYYNY
+1494 
-1502 ALKSD
+1502 ALKGD
-1507 IDASVLK
+1507 IDASVLEN
-1514 DYEAIGSNKD
+1514 YESIGGD
-1524 YQGEAIGSDKDYQG
+1524 TGYQG

-1553 GSDAANT
+1553 GSDAT
-1560 GNTGVFSTV
+1560 NTGVFSTV
-1569 GKQGKVKNLSVLA
+1569 GEQGKVKNLSVLA

-1604 ITTYGNT
+1604 INTYGNT
-1611 ITSDGHAGGLVG
+1611 VTSDGHAGGLVG
-1623 TNEKTI
+1623 TNEKII

-1638 IANSQQAMAGGIAGS
+1638 IANSKEAMAGGIAGL
-1653 NEAGAVI
+1653 NDEGAVI
-1660 DNSESNSAVAGNT
+1660 DNSESNSAVAGNVA
-1673 STSSGLGGVAGVN
+1673 TSSGLGGVAGRN
-1686 KGILSKVD
+1686 EGTLSKVD
-1694 NLGVTNGGDSESSAV
+1694 NLGVTNGGDSGSSAV
-1709 GGIAG
+1709 GGITG
-1714 INTGSIKNA
+1714 INTGSIENA

-1732 KKTGGLVGINEKG
+1732 EKTGGLVGINEKSG
-1745 GFLVNAANA
+1745 SLVNAANA

-1761 AAQDAAQEI
+1761 KAQEI
-1770 GGLVGDNYGS
+1770 GGLVGDNDGS

-1820 KGVDY
+1820 KGSTY

-1881 DALKDGKTAQYFGG
+1881 DALKDSKTARYFGG

-1935 NLAGNRGNVV
+1935 DLSGNRGNVV

-1953 AGLNEHSL
+1953 AGINEHSL
-1961 MDIDASNTGS
+1961 SDVDASNTGS
-1971 VQALEGGAGGIFAV
+1971 VQALQGGAGGIFAV

-1997 DAVVAGGADDG
+1997 DAVVAGGAHAG

-2048 GTILGGR
+2048 GTISGGR
-2055 DVSDGYYKDQ
+2055 DASDGYYKDK

-2072 DAGVWDDQNGNHQID
+2072 EAGTWHDENGNHQID
-2087 DGEFKEGAG
+2087 AGEVTEGAG

-2112 AYNTGAIKAKESTNV
+2112 AYNTGAIKAKDSTYV

-2132 TNAGW
+2132 TNAGK

-2146 TQDGKEGQVEGKTVV
+2146 TQHGNEGQVEGKTAV
-2161 GGLVGSNQG
+2161 GGLIGLNTEKGIV
-2170 RLTNGYTTSES
+2170 TDAYTTSKAP
-2181 NGGSIAGENK
+2181 NGGSIAGENQ

-2197 YSLTGKDKIL
+2197 YSVTGKDESI
-2207 AASNTG
+2207 AATNTG
-2213 SIVNGYA
+2213 RIENGYA
-2220 LDAGS
+2220 LDRENDA
-2225 ADSLAKGTYGGFN
+2225 SLAEDTYGGFT
-2238 FGKTWKIYEGYSSPL
+2238 FGSKWKIYEGYSSPL

-2264 PMTGEVLWAADG
+2264 AMTGELIWAADG
-2276 FSANDG
+2276 FAANHG
-2282 TSKGLIY
+2282 SGQGLIHQGLGTGSNY
-2289 DGVKRGNPYL
+2289 F
-2299 WSTQLVFASGNP
+2299 WSQQLAFAGGHP
-2311 NWLGYDLEP
+2311 NWLGYDLDPQYEKP
-2320 IYIGGNPDGQWD
+2320 SGNYDF
-2332 YLFKDAPFDKEEP
+2332 LFDDAPFGKREP
-2345 ERERKAEIQFI
+2345 NRERKAEISFER
-2356 HGGMEI
+2356 GGMEV

>member
-1 MKKNTSK
+1 MKRNTYKK
-8 RSIRRQVLLALVLGV
+8 RIKRQVLLTLFAGMTAFSGAITGYGASGV
-23 NVLCGTVIDSHV
+23 
-35 SAMVP
+35 VP
-40 NNELPQGGQSLW
+40 NNELPQRGQSLW

-158 GKVSKNPADVAG
+158 DAVFKNPTDVAG
-170 LVKGGTL
+170 LVKGGTM
-177 TSAQLMSLGNISAD
+177 TASQLMSLGNISAD

-211 NREKNDNFE
+211 NREKNENFE
-220 VLTNDADHVVLGYDA
+220 VLTNDANHVVLGYDA
-235 YDKEKGYEDADK
+235 YDKEKGYEGA
-247 TKTFGQVSVIGSKT
+247 TKTFGQVSVNGSKA
-261 DVKVKGYMWVEDASQ
+261 DVTGYMWVEDASQ
-276 LQAIKTNLSG
+276 LQDIDTNLSG
-286 KYALKN
+286 QYALKN
-292 SIDAIGTKDIDGGFE
+292 SIDAISTSTWDDKDGDHVNEGFK
-307 PLGADTEDGF
+307 PIGVDNNGKVNGSGF
-317 TGTFDALDF
+317 TGILDGLGF
-326 HIFDLTINRSDMEN
+326 HIFDLTINRADQDN

-348 GAILNNVTLVGGKI
+348 GATLNNVTLVGGKI
-362 TGENNVGALVGK
+362 TGQNNVGTLVGE
-374 AVDTTITGAVNS
+374 ATDTTITGAVNS
-386 AAVVGAANVGGLVG
+386 AAVVGTTNVGGLVG

-415 ITGTDNAV
+415 ITGTDYAV
-423 GGLVGNLTKGTIQG
+423 GGLAGNLTNGTVSG
-437 KSYNI
+437 NSYNI
-442 GNVGGSD
+442 GNVGGPD
-449 DTNQPHDVGGLVGV
+449 DTNQPYDVGGLVGV
-463 ATDSA
+463 ADVST

-473 AKDGIIYNGLTVKGK
+473 SKDGIIYNGLTVKGE

-493 IAGRLEKSTLQ
+493 IAGRLENSTLQ

-511 IKATGWT
+511 IKATGFT
-518 MEDYSYQW
+518 TESYVYQGAGYSP
-526 GNGNTLQTK
+526 NNPK
-535 VENVQV
+535 VQV
-541 ANVGGLVGTS
+541 SNVGGLVGISTG
-551 EQDSNI
+551 NTFT
-557 KNVTNLGNVSSS
+557 NVTNLGDVSSAMG
-569 KGDNNDYYDAGN
+569 KGHDYYDGGN
-581 VGGIVGRAENTH
+581 VGGIVGRAEGTN
-593 ITAATNQETKVTGAH
+593 ITTATNQETKVTGAH

-621 TITSAN
+621 TITSAV
-627 NDGADIMATG
+627 NDGAEIMATG
-637 ARNNTLHEEVEK
+637 GRAEIMETGGRTSSDFATEMVRPKEEERVH
-649 DGYGNVVGVREAGFV
+649 F
-664 KEWVRHANPSEK
+664 
-676 VYIGNMGGIV
+676 GNMGGIV
-686 GYLYGD
+686 GYLYGN
-692 DAYVTKGSNSGN
+692 DAYVTKSTNSGN
-704 VHSLKIDDPQNV
+704 VHSQLIAANATTV
-716 STASKASNTGGI
+716 SESSLAANTGGI
-728 VGKMLRSYRGN
+728 VGK
-739 DQIDSDWNQKIKN
+739 IDRTTTLTKKDILN
-752 GKATAAVSD
+752 GTQAAVSD
-761 SYNSGNVE
+761 SYNSGTVQ
-769 GYFAVGGVVGQMF
+769 GFIGIGGVVGQMY
-782 NGEVVHSYNLGNIKT
+782 NGEVVRSYNLGDIRTTKT
-797 TRTATKDELNPAVN
+797 VASLDPNKLPTAN
-811 MGGVVGDTIE
+811 MGGVVGDTTE
-821 DVNKAK
+821 DTPESVRA
-827 AFLYDVYNKGTI
+827 LIYDVYNKGKI
-839 GDKEFRYYAR
+839 GDETFTYAAR
-849 HVGGVVGRLNG
+849 HVGGVVGRLKG
-860 TLEKSYN
+860 TLEKAYN
-867 SGDIYNGF
+867 SGDVYNGY
-875 NVVGGI
+875 NVVGGV
-881 VGWYHRGS
+881 VGWYHRGN
-889 IKDVFNTGNI
+889 IKDVFNTGNV
-899 TVKNNEVL
+899 TVKNQDK
-907 LTKEDVQDRKG
+907 LTS
-918 ANLGNLNGN
+918 GNPSR
-927 KTSSVGGIIGAAAPD
+927 TSSVGGIIGAATPGT
-942 KGLAIKNAYNIG
+942 GLAIENAYNIG
-954 TIRSYQVGGG
+954 TIRSYQVKDGGK
-964 GNNAVGGIAGRGS
+964 NAVGGIVGRGP
-977 IDLKNVYTLGT
+977 IDIENVYTLGT
-988 VVAYDANGNKT
+988 VVAYDADEKKT
-999 GRGVGH
+999 AVGVGR
-1005 LVGEATNGGS
+1005 LVGEALEGGNF
-1015 AGSYNVANITNG
+1015 YNTAKITNG
-1027 YYIETGDPEFT
+1027 YYIETGNSEFT

-1046 YGRKGTVIQWED
+1046 YGRKGTVIQWKD
-1058 RFNPDKY
+1058 RFYPDSY

-1073 GPDGKKL
+1073 RADGKKQDGKKQ
-1080 DDANGSWRMYDNTL
+1080 DDANESWRMYGNTL

-1104 ETYFRENGL
+1104 ETYFRKHEL

-1135 IIKTENDL
+1135 IIKTKNDL
-1143 SFDWNTLNLGGDSR
+1143 SFGWNTLNLGGDSR

-1170 DTVSKT
+1170 DKVSKT
-1176 AYFNGDIDSTGDLVL
+1176 AYFNGNIDSTGDLVL
-1191 HGKDMLFGA
+1191 SGKDGADMLFGA
-1200 GADLHGSAVT
+1200 GADLHGSSVT
-1210 ISADGVLSLD
+1210 ISADGLLSLD

-1228 NGASDVSITAGD
+1228 NGASNISITAGD
-1240 VKSYGKIISAQKD
+1240 VKSYGKIESVKE
-1253 GKTTVPGIAEKRG
+1253 GGETTVPGIAEKRD
-1266 DDASYGEISDM
+1266 DDASYGAVSEM

-1282 ETGIHYSKTVISK
+1282 ETGIRYSKTVTSQG
-1295 KTGNV
+1295 TGNV
-1300 TITAKGN
+1300 TITAKGY
-1307 EKQDGSVTLG
+1307 EEHDGSVTLG

-1330 SFNVEGTGDVYVESD
+1330 NLSVEGTGDVYVESD
-1345 LSIGRDIAL
+1345 LSIGKDIAL

-1365 DVTNIGLDAE
+1365 DVTNIGLDAK
-1375 PQNQAKGLMDFMN
+1375 PQNQAEGLKDFMN
-1388 HFNKKD
+1388 HFKKD

-1403 TASGDAKFAVDLW
+1403 TVSGDAKFAVDLW
-1416 DDAKGEKGEYT
+1416 DDAKGGYT

-1440 SIKNAFNSM
+1440 NIKNAFNSM

-1486 IQNFVNKD
+1486 IQDFVNKD

-1514 DYEAIGSNKD
+1514 NYKAIGGD
-1524 YQGEAIGSDKDYQG
+1524 TGYQG

-1553 GSDAANT
+1553 GSEAA
-1560 GNTGVFSTV
+1560 NTGVFSAV
-1569 GKQGKVKNLSVLA
+1569 GKQGAVKNLSVLA

-1611 ITSDGHAGGLVG
+1611 VTSDGHAGGLVG
-1623 TNEKTI
+1623 TNEKI
-1629 SDSTSVSNV
+1629 IKDSTSVSNV
-1638 IANSQQAMAGGIAGS
+1638 IANSQEAMAGGIAGI
-1653 NEAGAVI
+1653 NAKGAVI
-1660 DNSESNSAVAGNT
+1660 DNSESNSAVAG
-1673 STSSGLGGVAGVN
+1673 SKATSSGLGGVAGVN
-1686 KGILSKVD
+1686 KGTLSKVD
-1694 NLGVTNGGDSESSAV
+1694 SLGVTNGGDSGSSAV

-1714 INTGSIKNA
+1714 INTGSIENA

-1732 KKTGGLVGINEKG
+1732 EKTGGLVGINEKSG
-1745 GFLVNAANA
+1745 SLVNAANA

-1770 GGLVGDNYGS
+1770 GGLVGDNDGS

-1820 KGVDY
+1820 KGSTY

-1834 GRIVDTEA
+1834 GRIVDTEV

-1902 EGTIGNAT
+1902 NGSIGNAT

-1918 GANYVGG
+1918 GATYVGG

-1935 NLAGNRGNVV
+1935 NLSGNRGNVI

-1953 AGLNEHSL
+1953 AGINEHSL
-1961 MDIDASNTGS
+1961 TAIDASNTGS
-1971 VQALEGGAGGIFAV
+1971 VQALQGGAGGIFAV

-1997 DAVVAGGADDG
+1997 DAVVAGGAHAG
-2008 ATGGIFAKNTAN
+2008 ATGGIFAENTAN

-2034 IGLKNVGGLVGENS
+2034 IGLENVGGLIGTNE
-2048 GTILGGR
+2048 GTISGGR
-2055 DVSDGYYKDQ
+2055 DASNGYYKDQ

-2072 DAGVWDDQNGNHQID
+2072 EAGTWHDKNGNHQMD
-2087 DGEFKEGAG
+2087 AGEVTEGAG

-2112 AYNTGAIKAKESTNV
+2112 AYNTGAIKAKDSTYV

-2132 TNAGW
+2132 TNAGK

-2146 TQDGKEGQVEGKTVV
+2146 TQDGNEGQVEGKTAV
-2161 GGLVGSNQG
+2161 GGLIGLNTEKGIV
-2170 RLTNGYTTSES
+2170 TDAYTTSKAP
-2181 NGGSIAGENK
+2181 NGGSIAGENQ

-2197 YSLTGKDKIL
+2197 YSVTGKDESI
-2207 AASNTG
+2207 AATNTG
-2213 SIVNGYA
+2213 RIENGYA
-2220 LDAGS
+2220 LDRENDA
-2225 ADSLAKGTYGGFN
+2225 SLAEDTYGGFT
-2238 FGKTWKIYEGYSSPL
+2238 FGSKWKIYEGYSSPL

-2264 PMTGEVLWAADG
+2264 AMTGELIWAADG
-2276 FSANDG
+2276 FAANDG
-2282 TSKGLIY
+2282 SGQGLIHQGLGTGSNY
-2289 DGVKRGNPYL
+2289 F
-2299 WSTQLVFASGNP
+2299 WSQQLAFAGGHP
-2311 NWLGYDLEP
+2311 NWLGYDLDPQYEKP
-2320 IYIGGNPDGQWD
+2320 SGNYD
-2332 YLFKDAPFDKEEP
+2332 YLFDDAPFGKREP
-2345 ERERKAEIQFI
+2345 NRERKAEISFER
-2356 HGGMEI
+2356 GGMEV

>member
-1 MKKNTSK
+1 MKRNTYKK
-8 RSIRRQVLLALVLGV
+8 RIKRQVLLTLFAGMTAFSGAITGYGASGV
-23 NVLCGTVIDSHV
+23 
-35 SAMVP
+35 VP
-40 NNELPQGGQSLW
+40 NNELPQGGLSLW

-158 GKVSKNPADVAG
+158 GEVSKNPTDVEG
-170 LVKGGTL
+170 IVKGGTL
-177 TSAQLMSLGNISAD
+177 TSAQLMSLGNISAN

-204 TEKLEKL
+204 TEKLENL
-211 NREKNDNFE
+211 NREKNENFE

-235 YDKEKGYEDADK
+235 YDKEKGYKDAA
-247 TKTFGQVSVIGSKT
+247 KTFDQVNGSKIT
-261 DVKVKGYMWVEDASQ
+261 GYMWVEDATQ
-276 LQAIKTNLSG
+276 LQAIDTNLSG

-292 SIDAIGTKDIDGGFE
+292 SIDAIGTKKWNDGEGFKPLGFK
-307 PLGADTEDGF
+307 PLGADKEDGF

-348 GAILNNVTLVGGKI
+348 GATLNNVTLVGGKI
-362 TGENNVGALVGK
+362 TGKNNVGTLVGMAK
-374 AVDTTITGAVNS
+374 DTIITGAVNS
-386 AAVVGAANVGGLVG
+386 AAVVGSENVGGLVG

-415 ITGTDNAV
+415 ITGTNHAV

-468 LGNEN
+468 LGNEK
-473 AKDGIIYNGLTVKGK
+473 AKDGIIYNGLTVKGN

-493 IAGRLEKSTLQ
+493 IAGCLKNSTLQ

-511 IKATGWT
+511 IKATGFT
-518 MEDYSYQW
+518 TESYVYQGKGYSPNNPQ
-526 GNGNTLQTK
+526 
-535 VENVQV
+535 VQV
-541 ANVGGLVGTS
+541 SNVGGLVGISAGNTFTS
-551 EQDSNI
+551 
-557 KNVTNLGNVSSS
+557 VTNLGNISSS
-569 KGDNNDYYDAGN
+569 MGEGKDYYDGGN
-581 VGGIVGRAENTH
+581 VGGIVGRAEDTN
-593 ITAATNQETKVTGAH
+593 ITMATNQETKVTGAH
-608 NVGGIAGYFGGKG
+608 NIGGIAGYFGGNG
-621 TITSAN
+621 TITSAV
-627 NDGADIMATG
+627 NDGAEIMATG
-637 ARNNTLHEEVEK
+637 GRAEIMETGGRTSSDFATEMVRPKEEERVH
-649 DGYGNVVGVREAGFV
+649 F
-664 KEWVRHANPSEK
+664 
-676 VYIGNMGGIV
+676 GNMGGIV
-686 GYLYGD
+686 GYLYGN
-692 DAYVTKGSNSGN
+692 DAYVTKSTNSGN
-704 VHSLKIDDPQNV
+704 VHSQLIAANAEHV
-716 STASKASNTGGI
+716 SESSLAANTGGI
-728 VGKMLRSYRGN
+728 VGK
-739 DQIDSDWNQKIKN
+739 IDRTTTLTKEDILNEKQ
-752 GKATAAVSD
+752 AAVSD
-761 SYNSGNVE
+761 SYNSGTVQ
-769 GYFAVGGVVGQMF
+769 GFIGIGGVVGQMY
-782 NGEVVHSYNLGNIKT
+782 NGEVVRSYNLGDIRTTKT
-797 TRTATKDELNPAVN
+797 VASLDPNKLPTAN
-811 MGGVVGDTIE
+811 MGGVVGDTTE
-821 DVNKAK
+821 DTPYPVSA
-827 AFLYDVYNKGTI
+827 LIYDVYNKGKI
-839 GDKEFRYYAR
+839 GDETFTYAAR
-849 HVGGVVGRLNG
+849 HIGGVVGRLRG
-860 TLEKSYN
+860 TLEKAYN
-867 SGDIYNGF
+867 SGDVYNGY
-875 NVVGGI
+875 NVVGGV
-881 VGWYHRGS
+881 VGWYHKGN
-889 IKDVFNTGNI
+889 IKDVFNTGNV
-899 TVKNNEVL
+899 TVKNQDK
-907 LTKEDVQDRKG
+907 LTS
-918 ANLGNLNGN
+918 GNPSR
-927 KTSSVGGIIGAAAPD
+927 TSSVGGIIGAAAPRA
-942 KGLAIKNAYNIG
+942 GLRIENAYNIG
-954 TIRSYQVGGG
+954 TIRSYQVSGGG
-964 GNNAVGGIAGRGS
+964 MSAVGGIAGRGP
-977 IDLKNVYTLGT
+977 ITMRNVYTLGT

-999 GRGVGH
+999 AKGVGRI
-1005 LVGEATNGGS
+1005 VGEALEGGID
-1015 AGSYNVANITNG
+1015 YNTANITNG
-1027 YYIETGDPEFT
+1027 YYIETGNSEFT
-1038 YTDSELSS
+1038 YTDSKLSS

-1058 RFNPDKY
+1058 RFNPDSY

-1073 GPDGKKL
+1073 EADGKKL

-1104 ETYFRENGL
+1104 EAYFSKHGL

-1135 IIKTENDL
+1135 IIKTKNNL

-1176 AYFNGDIDSTGDLVL
+1176 AYFNGNIDSTGDLVL
-1191 HGKDMLFGA
+1191 SGKDGADMLFGA

-1228 NGASDVSITAGD
+1228 NGASDVSITAGE
-1240 VKSYGKIISAQKD
+1240 VKSYGRIESVQEGD
-1253 GKTTVPGIAEKRG
+1253 ETTAPGIAETR
-1266 DDASYGEISDM
+1266 DEEASYGDVSNM
-1277 NQAVT
+1277 NKAVT
-1282 ETGIHYSKTVISK
+1282 ETGIRYSKTVTSK
-1295 KTGNV
+1295 GTGNV
-1300 TITAKGN
+1300 TITAKGD
-1307 EKQDGSVTLG
+1307 EEHDGSVTLG

-1330 SFNVEGTGDVYVESD
+1330 SLNVEGTGDVYVESD
-1345 LSIGRDIAL
+1345 LSIGKDIAL

-1365 DVTNIGLDAE
+1365 DVTNIGLDAK
-1375 PQNQAKGLMDFMN
+1375 PQNQAEGLKDFMN
-1388 HFNKKD
+1388 HFNKD

-1403 TASGDAKFAVDLW
+1403 TVSGDAKFAVDLW
-1416 DDAKGEKGEYT
+1416 DDAKGEYT
-1427 FNKFGSAGEANED
+1427 FNKFGREGEANED
-1440 SIKNAFNSM
+1440 AIKNAFNSM

-1486 IQNFVNKD
+1486 IQKFIKKDADGAHYNF
-1494 SDAAYYNY
+1494 
-1502 ALKSD
+1502 ALKGD
-1507 IDASVLK
+1507 IDASVLEN
-1514 DYEAIGSNKD
+1514 YESIGGD
-1524 YQGEAIGSDKDYQG
+1524 TGYQG

-1553 GSDAANT
+1553 GSDAT
-1560 GNTGVFSTV
+1560 NTGVFSTV
-1569 GKQGKVKNLSVLA
+1569 GEQGKVKNLSVLA

-1604 ITTYGNT
+1604 INTYGNT
-1611 ITSDGHAGGLVG
+1611 VTSDGHAGGLVG
-1623 TNEKTI
+1623 TNEKII

-1638 IANSQQAMAGGIAGS
+1638 IANSKEAMAGGIAGL
-1653 NEAGAVI
+1653 NDEGAVI
-1660 DNSESNSAVAGNT
+1660 DNSESNSAVAGNVA
-1673 STSSGLGGVAGVN
+1673 TSSGLGGVAGRN
-1686 KGILSKVD
+1686 EGTLSKVD
-1694 NLGVTNGGDSESSAV
+1694 NLGVTNGGDSGSSAV
-1709 GGIAG
+1709 GGITG
-1714 INTGSIKNA
+1714 INTGSIENA

-1732 KKTGGLVGINEKG
+1732 EKTGGLVGINEKSG
-1745 GFLVNAANA
+1745 SLVNAANA

-1761 AAQDAAQEI
+1761 KAQEI
-1770 GGLVGDNYGS
+1770 GGLVGDNDGS

-1820 KGVDY
+1820 KGSTY

-1881 DALKDGKTAQYFGG
+1881 DALKDSKTARYFGG

-1935 NLAGNRGNVV
+1935 DLSGNRGNVV

-1953 AGLNEHSL
+1953 AGINEHSL
-1961 MDIDASNTGS
+1961 SDVDASNTGS
-1971 VQALEGGAGGIFAV
+1971 VQALQGGAGGIFAV

-1997 DAVVAGGADDG
+1997 DAVVAGGAHAG

-2048 GTILGGR
+2048 GTISGGR
-2055 DVSDGYYKDQ
+2055 DASDGYYKDK

-2072 DAGVWDDQNGNHQID
+2072 EAGTWHDENGNHQID
-2087 DGEFKEGAG
+2087 AGEVTEGAG

-2112 AYNTGAIKAKESTNV
+2112 AYNTGAIKAKDSTYV

-2132 TNAGW
+2132 TNAGK

-2146 TQDGKEGQVEGKTVV
+2146 TQDGNEGQVEGKTAV
-2161 GGLVGSNQG
+2161 GGLIGLNTEKGIV
-2170 RLTNGYTTSES
+2170 TDAYTTSKAP
-2181 NGGSIAGENK
+2181 NGGSIAGENQ

-2197 YSLTGKDKIL
+2197 YSVTGKDESI
-2207 AASNTG
+2207 AATNTG
-2213 SIVNGYA
+2213 RIENGYA
-2220 LDAGS
+2220 LDRENDA
-2225 ADSLAKGTYGGFN
+2225 SLAEDTYGGFT
-2238 FGKTWKIYEGYSSPL
+2238 FGSKWKIYEGYSSPL

-2264 PMTGEVLWAADG
+2264 AMTGELIWAADG
-2276 FSANDG
+2276 FAANHG
-2282 TSKGLIY
+2282 SGQGLIHQGLGTGSNY
-2289 DGVKRGNPYL
+2289 F
-2299 WSTQLVFASGNP
+2299 WSQQLAFAGGHP
-2311 NWLGYDLEP
+2311 NWLGYDLDPQYEKP
-2320 IYIGGNPDGQWD
+2320 SGNYDF
-2332 YLFKDAPFDKEEP
+2332 LFDDAPFGKREP
-2345 ERERKAEIQFI
+2345 NRERKAEISFER
-2356 HGGMEI
+2356 GGMEV

>member
-1 MKKNTSK
+1 MKRNTYKK
-8 RSIRRQVLLALVLGV
+8 RIKRQVLLTLFAGMTAFSGAITGYGASGV
-23 NVLCGTVIDSHV
+23 
-35 SAMVP
+35 VP

-108 VNSGNASQL
+108 VNSGNASQI

-128 YLVNPAGVQIG
+128 YIVNPAGVQIG

-158 GKVSKNPADVAG
+158 DAVSKNPTDVAG

-177 TSAQLMSLGNISAD
+177 TSAQLMSLGNISAN

-204 TEKLEKL
+204 TEKLENL
-211 NREKNDNFE
+211 NREKNENFE
-220 VLTNDADHVVLGYDA
+220 VLTNDANHVVLGYDA
-235 YDKEKGYEDADK
+235 YDKEKGYAGED
-247 TKTFGQVSVIGSKT
+247 KTFGQVSVSGAKT
-261 DVKVKGYMWVEDASQ
+261 NVTGYMWVEDAAQ
-276 LQAIKTNLSG
+276 LQAIDTNLSG

-292 SIDAIGTKDIDGGFE
+292 SIDAIGTKDLDGGKGFK
-307 PLGADTEDGF
+307 PLGSDREDGF
-317 TGTFDALDF
+317 TGTFDSLEF
-326 HIFDLTINRSDMEN
+326 HIFDLTINRSDMDN

-362 TGENNVGALVGK
+362 TGQNNVGTLVGS
-374 AVDTTITGAVNS
+374 ATNTTITGAVNS
-386 AAVVGAANVGGLVG
+386 AAVVGVANVGGLVG

-415 ITGTDNAV
+415 ITGTDHAV
-423 GGLVGNLTKGTIQG
+423 GGLAGNLTNGTVSG
-437 KSYNI
+437 NSYNI
-442 GNVGGSD
+442 GNVGGPD
-449 DTNQPHDVGGLVGV
+449 DTNRPYDVGGLVGV
-463 ATDSA
+463 ANGST
-468 LGNEN
+468 LGNEK

-493 IAGRLEKSTLQ
+493 IAGRLKNSTLQ
-504 NAENRSA
+504 HAENRSA
-511 IKATGWT
+511 IKATGFT
-518 MEDYSYQW
+518 TESYVYQGAGYSP
-526 GNGNTLQTK
+526 NNP
-535 VENVQV
+535 NVQV
-541 ANVGGLVGTS
+541 SNVGGLVGISAGNTLT
-551 EQDSNI
+551 
-557 KNVTNLGNVSSS
+557 NVTNLGDVSSAMG
-569 KGDNNDYYDAGN
+569 KGNDYYDGGN
-581 VGGIVGRAENTH
+581 VGGIVGRAEGTN
-593 ITAATNQETKVTGAH
+593 ITTATNQETKVTGAH

-621 TITSAN
+621 TITSAV
-627 NDGADIMATG
+627 NDGAEIMATG
-637 ARNNTLHEEVEK
+637 GRAEIMETGGRTSSDFATEMVRPKEEESVH
-649 DGYGNVVGVREAGFV
+649 F
-664 KEWVRHANPSEK
+664 
-676 VYIGNMGGIV
+676 GNMGGIV
-686 GYLYGD
+686 GYLYGN
-692 DAYVTKGSNSGN
+692 DAYVTKSTNSGN
-704 VHSLKIDDPQNV
+704 VHSQLIAANATTV
-716 STASKASNTGGI
+716 SESSLAANTGGI
-728 VGKMLRSYRGN
+728 VGK
-739 DQIDSDWNQKIKN
+739 IDRKTTLTKEDILN
-752 GKATAAVSD
+752 GKQAAVSD
-761 SYNSGNVE
+761 SYNSGTVQ
-769 GYFAVGGVVGQMF
+769 GFIGIGGVVGQMY
-782 NGEVVHSYNLGNIKT
+782 NGEVVRSYNLGDIRTTKT
-797 TRTATKDELNPAVN
+797 VASLDPNKLPTAN
-811 MGGVVGDTIE
+811 MGGVVGDTTE
-821 DVNKAK
+821 DPPTDAR
-827 AFLYDVYNKGTI
+827 ALIYDVYNKGKI
-839 GDKEFRYYAR
+839 GDETFTYAAR
-849 HVGGVVGRLNG
+849 HVGGVVGRLRG
-860 TLEKSYN
+860 TLEKAYN
-867 SGDIYNGF
+867 SGDVYNGY
-875 NVVGGI
+875 NVVGGV

-889 IKDVFNTGNI
+889 IKDVFNTGNV
-899 TVKNNEVL
+899 TVKNQDK
-907 LTKEDVQDRKG
+907 LTS
-918 ANLGNLNGN
+918 GNPSR
-927 KTSSVGGIIGAAAPD
+927 TSSVGGIIGAAAPGA
-942 KGLAIKNAYNIG
+942 GLWIENAYNIG
-954 TIRSYQVGGG
+954 TIRSYQVSGGG
-964 GNNAVGGIAGRGS
+964 KSAVGGIAGRGP
-977 IDLKNVYTLGT
+977 ITMKNVYTLGT
-988 VVAYDANGNKT
+988 VVAYDDNGSKT
-999 GRGVGH
+999 ATGVGRI
-1005 LVGEATNGGS
+1005 VGEASEGGRD
-1015 AGSYNVANITNG
+1015 YNTANIANG

-1038 YTDSELSS
+1038 YTDGTDGELSS
-1046 YGRKGTVIQWED
+1046 YGRKGTVIQWKY
-1058 RFNPDKY
+1058 RFYPDSY

-1073 GPDGKKL
+1073 GADGKKQDGKKQ
-1080 DDANGSWRMYDNTL
+1080 DDANESWRMYGNTL

-1104 ETYFRENGL
+1104 ETYFRKHEL

-1135 IIKTENDL
+1135 IIKTKNDL

-1170 DTVSKT
+1170 YTVSKT
-1176 AYFNGDIDSTGDLVL
+1176 TFFNGNIDSTGNLVL
-1191 HGKDMLFGA
+1191 SGKKGADMLFGA
-1200 GADLHGSAVT
+1200 GADLHGSSVT
-1210 ISADGVLSLD
+1210 ISADGLLSLD

-1228 NGASDVSITAGD
+1228 NGASNISITAGD
-1240 VKSYGKIISAQKD
+1240 VKSYGKIESVKE
-1253 GKTTVPGIAEKRG
+1253 GGETTVPGIAEKRD
-1266 DDASYGEISDM
+1266 DDASYGDVSDM
-1277 NQAVT
+1277 KQAVT
-1282 ETGIHYSKTVISK
+1282 ETGIRYSKTVTSQG
-1295 KTGNV
+1295 TGNV
-1300 TITAKGN
+1300 TITAGD
-1307 EKQDGSVTLG
+1307 EEHDGSVTLG

-1330 SFNVEGTGDVYVESD
+1330 SLNVEGTGDVYVESD
-1345 LSIGRDIAL
+1345 LSVGKDISL

-1365 DVTNIGLDAE
+1365 DVTNIGLDAK
-1375 PQNQAKGLMDFMN
+1375 PQNQAEGLKDFMN
-1388 HFNKKD
+1388 HFNKVKR
-1394 TGEGKITLE
+1394 EGKITLE

-1416 DDAKGEKGEYT
+1416 DDAKGESKGEYT
-1427 FNKFGSAGEANED
+1427 FNKFGSKGEDNEGA
-1440 SIKNAFNSM
+1440 IKNAFNSM

-1456 DQSYAVFE
+1456 ENSYPIFGSAT
-1464 SGNDQT
+1464 DKT

-1486 IQNFVNKD
+1486 IQDFVNKD

-1514 DYEAIGSNKD
+1514 KYKAIGGD
-1524 YQGEAIGSDKDYQG
+1524 TGYQG

-1560 GNTGVFSTV
+1560 GVFSTV
-1569 GKQGKVKNLSVLA
+1569 GEPGAVKNLSVLA

-1589 NVGAVAGVN
+1589 NVGAIAGVN

-1611 ITSDGHAGGLVG
+1611 VTSDGHAGGLVG
-1623 TNEKTI
+1623 TNEKI
-1629 SDSTSVSNV
+1629 IKDSTSVSNV
-1638 IANSQQAMAGGIAGS
+1638 IANSQEAMAGGIAGL
-1653 NEAGAVI
+1653 NDEGAVI
-1660 DNSESNSAVAGNT
+1660 DNSESNSAVAGNVA
-1673 STSSGLGGVAGVN
+1673 TSSGLGGVAGRN
-1686 KGILSKVD
+1686 EGTLSKVD

-1714 INTGSIKNA
+1714 INTGSIENA

-1732 KKTGGLVGINEKG
+1732 EKTGGLVGINEKSG
-1745 GFLVNAANA
+1745 SLVNAANA

-1761 AAQDAAQEI
+1761 KAQDAAQEI
-1770 GGLVGDNYGS
+1770 GGLVGYNDGS

-1820 KGVDY
+1820 KGSTY

-1881 DALKDGKTAQYFGG
+1881 DALKDSKTAQYFGG

-1918 GANYVGG
+1918 RATYVGG

-1935 NLAGNRGNVV
+1935 NLSGNRGNVI

-1953 AGLNEHSL
+1953 AGINEHSL
-1961 MDIDASNTGS
+1961 SDVDASNTGS
-1971 VQALEGGAGGIFAV
+1971 VQALQGGAGGIFAV

-1997 DAVVAGGADDG
+1997 DAVVAGGAHAG
-2008 ATGGIFAKNTAN
+2008 ATGGIFAENTAN
-2020 IGKTTLVNGMNAEV
+2020 ITKTTLVNGMNASV

-2048 GTILGGR
+2048 GAISGGR
-2055 DVSDGYYKDQ
+2055 DENDGYYKDQ

-2072 DAGVWDDQNGNHQID
+2072 EAGTWHDKNGNHRID
-2087 DGEFKEGAG
+2087 AGEVTEGAG

-2112 AYNTGAIKAKESTNV
+2112 AYNTGAIKAKDSTYV

-2132 TNAGW
+2132 TNAGK

-2146 TQDGKEGQVEGKTVV
+2146 TQDGNEGQVEGKTAV
-2161 GGLVGSNQG
+2161 GGLIGLNTEKGIV
-2170 RLTNGYTTSES
+2170 TDAYTTSKAP
-2181 NGGSIAGENK
+2181 NGGSIAGENQ

-2197 YSLTGKDKIL
+2197 YSVTGKDESI
-2207 AASNTG
+2207 AATNTG
-2213 SIVNGYA
+2213 RIENGYA
-2220 LDAGS
+2220 LDRENDA
-2225 ADSLAKGTYGGFN
+2225 SLAEDTYGGFT
-2238 FGKTWKIYEGYSSPL
+2238 FGSKWKIYEGYSSPL

-2264 PMTGEVLWAADG
+2264 AMTGELIWAADG
-2276 FSANDG
+2276 FAANHG
-2282 TSKGLIY
+2282 SGQGLIHQGLGTGSNY
-2289 DGVKRGNPYL
+2289 F
-2299 WSTQLVFASGNP
+2299 WSQQLAFAGGHP
-2311 NWLGYDLEP
+2311 NWLGYDLDPQYEIP
-2320 IYIGGNPDGQWD
+2320 SGNYDH
-2332 YLFKDAPFDKEEP
+2332 LFDDAPFGKREP
-2345 ERERKAEIQFI
+2345 NRERKAEISFER
-2356 HGGMEI
+2356 GGMEV

>member
-1 MKKNTSK
+1 MKRNTYKK
-8 RSIRRQVLLALVLGV
+8 RIKRQVLLTLFAGMTAFSGAITGYGASGV
-23 NVLCGTVIDSHV
+23 
-35 SAMVP
+35 VP

-128 YLVNPAGVQIG
+128 YIVNPAGVQIG

-158 GKVSKNPADVAG
+158 DAVSKNPADVAG
-170 LVKGGTL
+170 LVKGDTL
-177 TSAQLMSLGNISAD
+177 TSAQLMSLGNISAN

-204 TEKLEKL
+204 TEKLENL
-211 NREKNDNFE
+211 NREKNENFE
-220 VLTNDADHVVLGYDA
+220 VLTNDANHVVLGYDA
-235 YDKEKGYEDADK
+235 YDKEKGYKGAD
-247 TKTFGQVSVIGSKT
+247 KTFGQVSVNGSKT
-261 DVKVKGYMWVEDASQ
+261 DVTGYMWVEDATQ
-276 LQAIKTNLSG
+276 LQAIDTNLSG

-292 SIDAIGTKDIDGGFE
+292 SIDAIGTKDLDGGKGFK
-307 PLGADTEDGF
+307 PLGSDRENGF
-317 TGTFDALDF
+317 TGTFDSLEF
-326 HIFDLTINRSDMEN
+326 HIFDLTINRSDMDN

-362 TGENNVGALVGK
+362 TGKNNVGTLVG
-374 AVDTTITGAVNS
+374 AATDTTITGAVNS

-405 TLKDAVNMGD
+405 TLKDAVNMGE

-423 GGLVGNLTKGTIQG
+423 GGLAGNFTNGVISG

-442 GNVGGSD
+442 GNVGGPD
-449 DTNQPHDVGGLVGV
+449 DTNQPYDVGGLVGV
-463 ATDSA
+463 ADGST

-473 AKDGIIYNGLTVKGK
+473 SKDGIIYNGLTVKGE

-493 IAGRLEKSTLQ
+493 IAGRLENSTLQ

-511 IKATGWT
+511 IKATGFT
-518 MEDYSYQW
+518 TESYVYQGAGYSST
-526 GNGNTLQTK
+526 NNPK
-535 VENVQV
+535 VQV
-541 ANVGGLVGTS
+541 SNVGGLVGISTG
-551 EQDSNI
+551 NTFT
-557 KNVTNLGNVSSS
+557 NVTNLGDVSSAMG
-569 KGDNNDYYDAGN
+569 KGHDYYDGGN
-581 VGGIVGRAENTH
+581 VGGIVGRAEGTN
-593 ITAATNQETKVTGAH
+593 ITTATNQETKVTGAH

-621 TITSAN
+621 TITSAV
-627 NDGADIMATG
+627 NDGAEIMATG
-637 ARNNTLHEEVEK
+637 GRTSSDFATEMVRPKEEERVH
-649 DGYGNVVGVREAGFV
+649 F
-664 KEWVRHANPSEK
+664 
-676 VYIGNMGGIV
+676 GNMGGIV

-692 DAYVTKGSNSGN
+692 YAYVTNSTNSGN
-704 VHSLKIDDPQNV
+704 VHSQLIAANATTV
-716 STASKASNTGGI
+716 SESSLAANTGGI
-728 VGKMLRSYRGN
+728 VGK
-739 DQIDSDWNQKIKN
+739 IDRITTLTKEDILNREQ
-752 GKATAAVSD
+752 AAVSD
-761 SYNSGNVE
+761 SYNSGTVQ
-769 GYFAVGGVVGQMF
+769 GFIGIGGVVGQMY
-782 NGEVVHSYNLGNIKT
+782 NGEVVRSYNLGDIRTTKT
-797 TRTATKDELNPAVN
+797 VASLDSNKLPTAN
-811 MGGVVGDTIE
+811 MGGVVGDTTE
-821 DVNKAK
+821 DTPYRVRA
-827 AFLYDVYNKGTI
+827 LIYDVYNKGKI
-839 GDKEFRYYAR
+839 GDETFTYAAR
-849 HVGGVVGRLNG
+849 HVGGVVGRLRG
-860 TLEKSYN
+860 TLEKAYN
-867 SGDIYNGF
+867 SGDVYNGY
-875 NVVGGI
+875 NVVGGV
-881 VGWYHRGS
+881 VGWYHKGN
-889 IKDVFNTGNI
+889 IKDVFNTGNV
-899 TVKNNEVL
+899 TVKNQDK
-907 LTKEDVQDRKG
+907 LTS
-918 ANLGNLNGN
+918 GNPSR
-927 KTSSVGGIIGAAAPD
+927 TSSVGGIIGAAAPRA
-942 KGLAIKNAYNIG
+942 GLWIENAYNIG
-954 TIRSYQVGGG
+954 TIRSYQVSGGG
-964 GNNAVGGIAGRGS
+964 KSAVGGIAGRGP
-977 IDLKNVYTLGT
+977 ITMKNVYTLGT
-988 VVAYDANGNKT
+988 VVAYDANGNKKAK
-999 GRGVGH
+999 GVGRI
-1005 LVGEATNGGS
+1005 VGEALEGGS
-1015 AGSYNVANITNG
+1015 DYNTADITNG
-1027 YYIETGDPEFT
+1027 YYIETGNSEFT

-1046 YGRKGTVIQWED
+1046 YGRKGTVIQWTD
-1058 RFNPDKY
+1058 RFNPDSY

-1073 GPDGKKL
+1073 GADGKKQDGKKQ
-1080 DDANGSWRMYDNTL
+1080 DDANESWRMYGNTL

-1104 ETYFRENGL
+1104 ETYFRKHEL

-1135 IIKTENDL
+1135 IIKTKNDL
-1143 SFDWNTLNLGGDSR
+1143 SFGWNTLNLGGDSR

-1176 AYFNGDIDSTGDLVL
+1176 TFFNGNIDSTGNLVL
-1191 HGKDMLFGA
+1191 SGKKGADMLFGA
-1200 GADLHGSAVT
+1200 GADLHGSSVT

-1228 NGASDVSITAGD
+1228 KENGASDIYITAGD
-1240 VKSYGKIISAQKD
+1240 VKSYGRIESVKE
-1253 GKTTVPGIAEKRG
+1253 GGETTVPGIAEKRD
-1266 DDASYGEISDM
+1266 DDASYGDVSDM

-1282 ETGIHYSKTVISK
+1282 ETGIRYSKTVTSQG
-1295 KTGNV
+1295 TGNV
-1300 TITAKGN
+1300 TITAKGY
-1307 EKQDGSVTLG
+1307 EEHDGSVTLG

-1330 SFNVEGTGDVYVESD
+1330 NLSVEGTGDVYVESD
-1345 LSIGRDIAL
+1345 LSIGKDIAL

-1365 DVTNIGLDAE
+1365 DVTNIGLDAK
-1375 PQNQAKGLMDFMN
+1375 PQNQAEGLKDFMN
-1388 HFNKKD
+1388 HFKKD

-1403 TASGDAKFAVDLW
+1403 TVSGDAKFAVDLW
-1416 DDAKGEKGEYT
+1416 DDAKGGYT

-1440 SIKNAFNSM
+1440 NIKNAFNSM

-1486 IQNFVNKD
+1486 IQDFVNKD

-1514 DYEAIGSNKD
+1514 NYKDIGGNT
-1524 YQGEAIGSDKDYQG
+1524 GYQG

-1553 GSDAANT
+1553 GSEAA
-1560 GNTGVFSTV
+1560 NTGVFSAV
-1569 GKQGKVKNLSVLA
+1569 EEQGAVKNLSVLA

-1611 ITSDGHAGGLVG
+1611 VTSDGHAGGLVG
-1623 TNEKTI
+1623 TNEKI
-1629 SDSTSVSNV
+1629 IKDSTSVSNV
-1638 IANSQQAMAGGIAGS
+1638 IANSQEAMAGGIAGI
-1653 NEAGAVI
+1653 NAKDAVI
-1660 DNSESNSAVAGNT
+1660 DNSESNSAVAG
-1673 STSSGLGGVAGVN
+1673 SKATSSGLGGVAGVN
-1686 KGILSKVD
+1686 KGTLSKVD
-1694 NLGVTNGGDSESSAV
+1694 SLGVTNGGDSGSSAV

-1714 INTGSIKNA
+1714 INTGSIENA

-1732 KKTGGLVGINEKG
+1732 EKTGGLVGINEKSG
-1745 GFLVNAANA
+1745 SLVNAANA

-1770 GGLVGDNYGS
+1770 GGLVGDNDGS

-1810 DIINDTSILI
+1810 DIINDTSIMI
-1820 KGVDY
+1820 KGTTY

-1834 GRIVDTEA
+1834 GRIIDTEV

-1875 SLRINK
+1875 SLRINE
-1881 DALKDGKTAQYFGG
+1881 DALKDDKTAQYFGG
-1895 VAGINEQ
+1895 VAGINEK
-1902 EGTIGNAT
+1902 EGSIENAT

-1918 GANYVGG
+1918 GATYVGG

-1935 NLAGNRGNVV
+1935 NLSGNRGNVV
-1945 GANYVGGV
+1945 GDNYVGGV
-1953 AGLNEHSL
+1953 AGINEHSL
-1961 MDIDASNTGS
+1961 TDIDASNTGS
-1971 VQALEGGAGGIFAV
+1971 VQALQGGAGGIFAV

-1997 DAVVAGGADDG
+1997 DAVVAGGAPAG

-2020 IGKTTLVNGMNAEV
+2020 ITKTTLVNGMNAEV

-2048 GTILGGR
+2048 GAISGGR
-2055 DVSDGYYKDQ
+2055 DASDGYYKDQ

-2072 DAGVWDDQNGNHQID
+2072 EAGTWHDKNGNHQMD
-2087 DGEFKEGAG
+2087 AGEVTEGAG

-2112 AYNTGAIKAKESTNV
+2112 AYNTGAIKAKDSTYV

-2132 TNAGW
+2132 MNAGR

-2146 TQDGKEGQVEGKTVV
+2146 TQDGKEGQVDGKAAV
-2161 GGLVGSNQG
+2161 GGLVGLNTQKG
-2170 RLTNGYTTSES
+2170 VVTDAYTTSKAP
-2181 NGGSIAGENK
+2181 NGGTIAGVNQ

-2197 YSLTGKDKIL
+2197 YSLTGKDESL
-2207 AASNTG
+2207 AAKNTG
-2213 SIVNGYA
+2213 RIENGYA
-2220 LDAGS
+2220 LDKGS
-2225 ADSLAKGTYGGFN
+2225 DASLSQGTYGGFT
-2238 FGKTWKIYEGYSSPL
+2238 FGSKWKIYEGYSSPL

-2264 PMTGEVLWAADG
+2264 AMTGELIWAADG
-2276 FSANDG
+2276 FAANDG
-2282 TSKGLIY
+2282 SGQGLIHQGLGTGSNY
-2289 DGVKRGNPYL
+2289 F
-2299 WSTQLVFASGNP
+2299 WSQQLVFAKGHP
-2311 NWLGYDLEP
+2311 NWLGYDLDPQYEKP
-2320 IYIGGNPDGQWD
+2320 SGNYD
-2332 YLFKDAPFDKEEP
+2332 YLFDDAPFGKREP
-2345 ERERKAEIQFI
+2345 NRERKAEISFER
-2356 HGGMEI
+2356 GGMEV

>member
-1 MKKNTSK
+1 MKRNTYKK
-8 RSIRRQVLLALVLGV
+8 RIKRQVLLTLFAGMTAFSGAITGYGASGV
-23 NVLCGTVIDSHV
+23 
-35 SAMVP
+35 VP
-40 NNELPQGGQSLW
+40 NNELPQGGKSLW

-108 VNSGNASQL
+108 VNSGNASQI

-128 YLVNPAGVQIG
+128 YIVNPAGVQIG

-158 GKVSKNPADVAG
+158 DAVSKNPADVAG

-177 TSAQLMSLGNISAD
+177 TSAQLMSLGNISAN

-204 TEKLEKL
+204 TEKLENL
-211 NREKNDNFE
+211 NREKNKKFE
-220 VLTNDADHVVLGYDA
+220 VLTNDANHVVLGYDA
-235 YDKEKGYEDADK
+235 YDKEKGYEGADK
-247 TKTFGQVSVIGSKT
+247 TFDQVNGSKIT
-261 DVKVKGYMWVEDASQ
+261 GYMWVEDATQ
-276 LQAIKTNLSG
+276 LQAIDTNLSG

-292 SIDAIGTKDIDGGFE
+292 SIDAIGTKKWNDGEGFK
-307 PLGADTEDGF
+307 PLGADKEDGF

-326 HIFDLTINRSDMEN
+326 HIFDLTINRSDMDN
-340 VGLFSKTK
+340 VGLFSKTN
-348 GAILNNVTLVGGKI
+348 GATLNNVTLVGGKI
-362 TGENNVGALVGK
+362 TGQNNVGTLVGS
-374 AVDTTITGAVNS
+374 ATNTTITGAVNS
-386 AAVVGAANVGGLVG
+386 AAVVGSENVGGLVG

-415 ITGTDNAV
+415 ITGTNHAV

-468 LGNEN
+468 LGNKK
-473 AKDGIIYNGLTVKGK
+473 AKDGIIYNGLTVKGN

-493 IAGRLEKSTLQ
+493 IAGRLKNSTLQ

-511 IKATGWT
+511 IKATGFT
-518 MEDYSYQW
+518 TESYVYQGAGYST
-526 GNGNTLQTK
+526 NNPPK
-535 VENVQV
+535 VQ
-541 ANVGGLVGTS
+541 ASNVGGLVGISTG
-551 EQDSNI
+551 NTFT
-557 KNVTNLGNVSSS
+557 NVTNLGDVSSAMG
-569 KGDNNDYYDAGN
+569 KGNDYYDGGN
-581 VGGIVGRAENTH
+581 VGGIVGRAEGTN
-593 ITAATNQETKVTGAH
+593 ITTATNQETKVTGAH

-621 TITSAN
+621 TITSAV
-627 NDGADIMATG
+627 NDGAEIMATG
-637 ARNNTLHEEVEK
+637 GRTSSDFATELVRPKEEERVH
-649 DGYGNVVGVREAGFV
+649 F
-664 KEWVRHANPSEK
+664 
-676 VYIGNMGGIV
+676 GNMGGIV
-686 GYLYGD
+686 GYLYGN
-692 DAYVTKGSNSGN
+692 DAYVTKSTNSGN
-704 VHSLKIDDPQNV
+704 VHSKLIAANAEHV
-716 STASKASNTGGI
+716 SESSLAANTGGI
-728 VGKMLRSYRGN
+728 VGKIYRTTTLTKE
-739 DQIDSDWNQKIKN
+739 DILN
-752 GKATAAVSD
+752 GTQAAVSD
-761 SYNSGNVE
+761 SYNSGTVQ
-769 GYFAVGGVVGQMF
+769 GFIGIGGVVGQMY
-782 NGEVVHSYNLGNIKT
+782 NGEVVRSYNLGDIRTTKT
-797 TRTATKDELNPAVN
+797 VASLDPNKLPTAN
-811 MGGVVGDTIE
+811 MGGVVGDTTE
-821 DVNKAK
+821 DTPESVRA
-827 AFLYDVYNKGTI
+827 LIYDVYNKGKI
-839 GDKEFRYYAR
+839 GDETFTYAAR
-849 HVGGVVGRLNG
+849 HVGGVVGRLKG
-860 TLEKSYN
+860 TLEKAYN
-867 SGDIYNGF
+867 SGDVYNGY
-875 NVVGGI
+875 NVVGGV
-881 VGWYHRGS
+881 VGWYHRGN
-889 IKDVFNTGNI
+889 IKDVFNTGNV
-899 TVKNNEVL
+899 TVKNQDK
-907 LTKEDVQDRKG
+907 LTS
-918 ANLGNLNGN
+918 GNPSR
-927 KTSSVGGIIGAAAPD
+927 TSSVGGIIGAATPGT
-942 KGLAIKNAYNIG
+942 GLAIENAYNIG
-954 TIRSYQVGGG
+954 TIRSYQVKDGGK
-964 GNNAVGGIAGRGS
+964 NAVGGIVGRGP
-977 IDLKNVYTLGT
+977 IDIENVYTLGT
-988 VVAYDANGNKT
+988 VVAYDADEKKT
-999 GRGVGH
+999 AVGVGR
-1005 LVGEATNGGS
+1005 LVGEALEGGNF
-1015 AGSYNVANITNG
+1015 YNTAKITNG
-1027 YYIETGDPEFT
+1027 YYIETGNSEFT

-1046 YGRKGTVIQWED
+1046 YGRKGTVIQWKN
-1058 RFNPDKY
+1058 RFNPDSY
-1065 QGFTFSNY
+1065 QDFTFSNY
-1073 GPDGKKL
+1073 GADGKKL
-1080 DDANGSWRMYDNTL
+1080 DDTNGSWRMYGNTL

-1104 ETYFRENGL
+1104 ETYFSENGR

-1170 DTVSKT
+1170 DTVSTT
-1176 AYFNGDIDSTGDLVL
+1176 AFFGGNIDSTGNLVL
-1191 HGKDMLFGA
+1191 SGKKGADMLFGA
-1200 GADLHGSAVT
+1200 GADLHGSSVT

-1228 NGASDVSITAGD
+1228 KENGASDIYITAGD
-1240 VKSYGKIISAQKD
+1240 VKSYGRIESVKE
-1253 GKTTVPGIAEKRG
+1253 GGETTVPGIAEKRD
-1266 DDASYGEISDM
+1266 DDASYGNVSDK

-1282 ETGIHYSKTVISK
+1282 ETGIRYSKTVTSK
-1295 KTGNV
+1295 GTGNV
-1300 TITAKGN
+1300 TITAKGD
-1307 EKQDGSVTLG
+1307 EEHDGSVTLG

-1330 SFNVEGTGDVYVESD
+1330 NLSVEGTGDVYVESD
-1345 LSIGRDIAL
+1345 LSIGKNIAL

-1365 DVTNIGLDAE
+1365 DVTNIGLDAK
-1375 PQNQAKGLMDFMN
+1375 PQNQAEGLKDFMN
-1388 HFNKKD
+1388 HFKKD
-1394 TGEGKITLE
+1394 TGEGNITLE
-1403 TASGDAKFAVDLW
+1403 TVSGDAKFAVDLW
-1416 DDAKGEKGEYT
+1416 DDAKGGYT
-1427 FNKFGSAGEANED
+1427 FNKFGSAGEANKD
-1440 SIKNAFNSM
+1440 NIKNAFNSM

-1486 IQNFVNKD
+1486 IQDFVNKD

-1514 DYEAIGSNKD
+1514 NYKAIGGD
-1524 YQGEAIGSDKDYQG
+1524 TGYQG

-1553 GSDAANT
+1553 GSEAA
-1560 GNTGVFSTV
+1560 NTGVFSAV
-1569 GKQGKVKNLSVLA
+1569 GKQGAVKNLSVLA

-1611 ITSDGHAGGLVG
+1611 VTSDGHAGGLVG
-1623 TNEKTI
+1623 TNEKI
-1629 SDSTSVSNV
+1629 IKDSTSVSNV
-1638 IANSQQAMAGGIAGS
+1638 IANSQEAMAGGIAGI
-1653 NEAGAVI
+1653 NAKGAVI
-1660 DNSESNSAVAGNT
+1660 DNSESNSAVAG
-1673 STSSGLGGVAGVN
+1673 SKATSSGLGGVAGVN
-1686 KGILSKVD
+1686 KGTLSKVD
-1694 NLGVTNGGDSESSAV
+1694 SLGVTNGGDSGSSAV

-1714 INTGSIKNA
+1714 INTGSIENA

-1732 KKTGGLVGINEKG
+1732 KRTGGLVGINKKSG
-1745 GFLVNAANA
+1745 SLVNAANA

-1770 GGLVGDNYGS
+1770 GGLVGDNDGS

-1820 KGVDY
+1820 KGSTY

-1875 SLRINK
+1875 SLRINE

-1902 EGTIGNAT
+1902 KSTIGNAT

-1918 GANYVGG
+1918 GATYVGG

-1935 NLAGNRGNVV
+1935 NLSGNRGNVI

-1953 AGLNEHSL
+1953 AGINEHSL
-1961 MDIDASNTGS
+1961 TDIDASNTGS
-1971 VQALEGGAGGIFAV
+1971 VQALQGGAGGIFAV

-1997 DAVVAGGADDG
+1997 DAVVAGGADAG
-2008 ATGGIFAKNTAN
+2008 ATGGIFAENTAN

-2034 IGLKNVGGLVGENS
+2034 IGLENVGGLIGTNE
-2048 GTILGGR
+2048 GTISGGR
-2055 DVSDGYYKDQ
+2055 DASNGYYKDQ

-2072 DAGVWDDQNGNHQID
+2072 EAGTWYDKNGNHQID
-2087 DGEFKEGAG
+2087 AGEVTEGAG

-2112 AYNTGAIKAKESTNV
+2112 AYNTGAIKAKDSTYV

-2132 TNAGW
+2132 TNAGK

-2146 TQDGKEGQVEGKTVV
+2146 TQDGNEGQVEGKTAV
-2161 GGLVGSNQG
+2161 GGLIGLNTEKGIV
-2170 RLTNGYTTSES
+2170 TDAYTTSKAP
-2181 NGGSIAGENK
+2181 NGGSIAGENQ

-2197 YSLTGKDKIL
+2197 YSVTGKDESI
-2207 AASNTG
+2207 AATNTG
-2213 SIVNGYA
+2213 RIENGYA
-2220 LDAGS
+2220 LDRENDA
-2225 ADSLAKGTYGGFN
+2225 SLAEDTYGGFT
-2238 FGKTWKIYEGYSSPL
+2238 FGSKWKIYEGYSSPL

-2264 PMTGEVLWAADG
+2264 AMTGELIWAADG
-2276 FSANDG
+2276 FAANHG
-2282 TSKGLIY
+2282 SGQGLIHQGLGTGSNY
-2289 DGVKRGNPYL
+2289 F
-2299 WSTQLVFASGNP
+2299 WSQQLAFAGGHP
-2311 NWLGYDLEP
+2311 NWLGYDLDPQYEIP
-2320 IYIGGNPDGQWD
+2320 SGNYDH
-2332 YLFKDAPFDKEEP
+2332 LFDDAPFGKREP
-2345 ERERKAEIQFI
+2345 NRERKAEISFER
-2356 HGGMEI
+2356 GGMEV